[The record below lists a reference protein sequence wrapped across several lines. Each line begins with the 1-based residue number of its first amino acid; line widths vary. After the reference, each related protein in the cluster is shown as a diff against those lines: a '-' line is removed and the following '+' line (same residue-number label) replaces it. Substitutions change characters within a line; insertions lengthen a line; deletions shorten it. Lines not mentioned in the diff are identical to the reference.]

1 MDHSS
6 LSPLLTHLAALR
18 RRALGLTICSAL
30 ALGLAAGLMSVLLW
44 VLLEALFFLSPPWRT
59 GLGLLALLSTGGML
73 AFALR
78 RHLPVLLSQHRFA
91 LFVERRC
98 PPLQQRL
105 ISALELSDA
114 DSAQHSPALL
124 AAVRE
129 RAAELLRAANPAQI
143 LDRRPLYAYL
153 RLLGGAAAVVLFC
166 GALFGDD
173 LAQAAQRCAHPLTAY
188 ERPPRTLITVR
199 PGNLEIIKGEDAT
212 LQVHFAGDKPR
223 RARIV
228 RRASAEA
235 PYQIEELVV
244 DRADS
249 VTYTFPQV
257 QQSFRYAIAVGD
269 DRSPEYEVRVIDPP
283 AVKRLRLHY
292 QYPAY
297 SRLPDRIEEE
307 GGDIQGLPGTRVAL
321 EVTANKPLSKAALV
335 LDDTLSLAAQLD
347 GATARIALQI
357 ERPGAYHIDLVDRK
371 GATNRDPIRY
381 AIQMREDQKPVVAI
395 TDPGRDSDLPESL
408 KVLLKAEASDDFSVE
423 EIALVY
429 RVNNGSEQRRA
440 LPINPQ
446 REVLVSH
453 IWDLSAAN
461 LQLSS
466 GRSLLPEDRIYYHLE
481 ALDNNQVAGP
491 QKGQSR
497 QYVLRFPS
505 LYELYSETDQA
516 QEEQLSSLEELAAE
530 GQAHQEYIERV
541 RRELLK
547 SEELSWEQKKELES
561 TLAAEAERAR
571 AVEELAAELEKTIDS
586 MQDEGTGS
594 EELLDKLNHI
604 RELMGDI
611 ATPEMQQALA
621 DLQKAAT
628 DPDPRILAEALKRF
642 NEDQQAF
649 QQRLDRTIAL
659 LEQVRTEQQLRAI
672 VEQAAELARRQSQIN
687 RELADGQ
694 SGLRQQLQEGS
705 LQRDTERLAEQLQEL
720 SDSTAEQN
728 PALSEQLA
736 HRAED
741 IETKALSERMR
752 QMVRQ
757 MRAKSPGEAQQTGQA
772 LAADLDALA
781 EDLQQMQDEYLAAE
795 KDQLSR
801 ELRRAM
807 RDLVQL
813 SQRQESL
820 FTDARA
826 QDGSTTRL
834 SGSAELTVEA
844 SPKSERTEVQ
854 FALMQGTSQVVERIA
869 AVGRRTLALT
879 PNLSATIGYALR
891 EMHDAA
897 QRLGQRDVQGAHHF
911 QRKAMRYLNE
921 TALLLRE
928 SLDNL
933 AKAQTPSAFAE
944 AMQQLLGLSEQQSH
958 LNQASEQAMGQMPGP
973 SLQQQIA
980 RLSAQQQ
987 GLMQALD
994 EISRSLRGY
1003 RGAQQRVQAIQDEM
1017 RDVLADLQRGRLTQ
1031 RTRQNQE
1038 RIYQRMLDA
1047 SRSIHSRGFDEKRRS
1062 ITATDQP
1069 YTGPTALPADRG
1081 QTPNLWREA
1090 LRQALA
1096 GPYPEEYRALLRRYY
1111 DQIYQDLQTREAP

>member
-1 MDHSS
+1 
-6 LSPLLTHLAALR
+6 
-18 RRALGLTICSAL
+18 
-30 ALGLAAGLMSVLLW
+30 MSVLLW
-44 VLLEALFFLSPPWRT
+44 VLLEALLFLSPPWRT
-59 GLGLLALLSTGGML
+59 GLGILALLATGGVL
-73 AFALR
+73 ALALR

-105 ISALELSDA
+105 ISALELSGT
-114 DSAQHSPALL
+114 DSSLHSPSLL
-124 AAVRE
+124 AAASE
-129 RAAELLRAANPAQI
+129 RATALLRAANPAQI

-153 RLLGGAAAVVLFC
+153 RLLGGATAVALLC

-173 LAQAAQRCAHPLTAY
+173 LTQAAQRCAHPLTAY
-188 ERPPRTLITVR
+188 ERPPRTLITVQ
-199 PGNLEIIKGEDAT
+199 PGNLEVIKGDDAT

-223 RARIV
+223 RARIE
-228 RRASAEA
+228 RRPSAEV
-235 PYQIEELVV
+235 PYQSEELVV

-257 QQSFRYAIAVGD
+257 QRSFRYVIAVGD

-297 SRLPDRIEEE
+297 SQLPDRIEEE

-321 EVTANKPLSKAALV
+321 EIAASQPLSKAALV
-335 LDDTLSLAAQLD
+335 RDDTLSIAAQLD
-347 GATARIALQI
+347 GATARVAFQI
-357 ERPGAYHIDLVDRK
+357 DRPGAYHIALVDRK

-381 AIQMREDQKPVVAI
+381 AIQVREDQKPVVAI

-429 RVNNGSEQRRA
+429 RVNNSPEQRRA
-440 LPINPQ
+440 LPINPSAELRSKPQ

-453 IWDLSAAN
+453 IWDLSAAD
-461 LQLSS
+461 
-466 GRSLLPEDRIYYHLE
+466 LLPEDRIYYHLE

-505 LYELYSETDQA
+505 LYELYSEADQA

-594 EELLDKLNHI
+594 EELLDKLDHI

-621 DLQKAAT
+621 DLQKAASN
-628 DPDPRILAEALKRF
+628 PDPQALADALKRF

-687 RELADGQ
+687 RELAAGQ

-720 SDSTAEQN
+720 STSTAEQN

-741 IETKALSERMR
+741 VEHKALAERMR

-757 MRAKSPGEAQQTGQA
+757 MRAKSPGAAQQTGQA

-781 EDLQQMQDEYLAAE
+781 EDLQQMQDEYLAGE

-813 SQRQESL
+813 SQRQEGL
-820 FTDARA
+820 FADARA
-826 QDGSTTRL
+826 QD
-834 SGSAELTVEA
+834 
-844 SPKSERTEVQ
+844 Q
-854 FALMQGTSQVVERIA
+854 FALMQGTSHVVERIA
-869 AVGRRTLALT
+869 TVGRRTLALA
-879 PNLSATIGYALR
+879 PDLSATVGYALR
-891 EMHDAA
+891 DMHDAA
-897 QRLGQRDVQGAHHF
+897 QRLGQRDVQGARHP

-921 TALLLRE
+921 TVLLLRE

-933 AKAQTPSAFAE
+933 DKAQTPSAFAE
-944 AMQQLLGLSEQQSH
+944 AMQQLLGLSEQQSQ
-958 LNQASEQAMGQMPGP
+958 LNQASEQAMGQMPG
-973 SLQQQIA
+973 SGLQQQIS

-994 EISRSLRGY
+994 EISRSLRGH
-1003 RGAQQRVQAIQDEM
+1003 RGAQQRVQAIRDEM

-1069 YTGPTALPADRG
+1069 YAGPTTVPTDRG
-1081 QTPNLWREA
+1081 QTPDLWREA

>member
-1 MDHSS
+1 M
-6 LSPLLTHLAALR
+6 
-18 RRALGLTICSAL
+18 
-30 ALGLAAGLMSVLLW
+30 
-44 VLLEALFFLSPPWRT
+44 
-59 GLGLLALLSTGGML
+59 
-73 AFALR
+73 
-78 RHLPVLLSQHRFA
+78 
-91 LFVERRC
+91 
-98 PPLQQRL
+98 
-105 ISALELSDA
+105 
-114 DSAQHSPALL
+114 
-124 AAVRE
+124 
-129 RAAELLRAANPAQI
+129 RAANPAQI

-153 RLLGGAAAVVLFC
+153 RLLGGAVAIALLC

-188 ERPPRTLITVR
+188 ERPPRTLITVQ
-199 PGNLEIIKGEDAT
+199 PGDLEVIKGDDAT

-223 RARIV
+223 RARIE
-228 RRASAEA
+228 RRPSAEA
-235 PYQIEELVV
+235 PYQTEELVV

-257 QQSFRYAIAVGD
+257 QRSFRYAIAVGD

-297 SRLPDRIEEE
+297 SQLPDRIEEE

-321 EVTANKPLSKAALV
+321 EIAANKPLSKATLV
-335 LDDTLSLAAQLD
+335 LDDTLSIAARLD
-347 GATARIALQI
+347 GATARVAFQI
-357 ERPGAYHIDLVDRK
+357 ERTGAYHIALVDRK

-381 AIQMREDQKPVVAI
+381 AIQVREDQKPVVALV
-395 TDPGRDSDLPESL
+395 DPGRDSDLPESL

-429 RVNNGSEQRRA
+429 RVNNGSEQRLA
-440 LPINPQ
+440 LPITPQ
-446 REVLVSH
+446 REVLISH

-461 LQLSS
+461 
-466 GRSLLPEDRIYYHLE
+466 LLPEDRIYYHLE

-505 LYELYSETDQA
+505 LYELYSEADQA
-516 QEEQLSSLEELAAE
+516 QEEQLSSLDELAAE

-594 EELLDKLNHI
+594 EELLDKLDHI

-621 DLQKAAT
+621 DLQKAAS
-628 DPDPRILAEALKRF
+628 DPDPRVLAEALKRF

-720 SDSTAEQN
+720 SESTAEQN

-741 IETKALSERMR
+741 VERKALAERMR

-757 MRAKSPGEAQQTGQA
+757 MRAKSPGAAQQSGQA

-820 FTDARA
+820 VCRRPRPRPICAHARY
-826 QDGSTTRL
+826 Q
-834 SGSAELTVEA
+834 
-844 SPKSERTEVQ
+844 P
-854 FALMQGTSQVVERIA
+854 
-869 AVGRRTLALT
+869 RR
-879 PNLSATIGYALR
+879 
-891 EMHDAA
+891 
-897 QRLGQRDVQGAHHF
+897 GAHCCRGPAHF
-911 QRKAMRYLNE
+911 GPRSRFARNRRLRSARYA
-921 TALLLRE
+921 TRSPAPRPARRARSAPFPAQGHAL
-928 SLDNL
+928 S
-933 AKAQTPSAFAE
+933 Q
-944 AMQQLLGLSEQQSH
+944 
-958 LNQASEQAMGQMPGP
+958 
-973 SLQQQIA
+973 
-980 RLSAQQQ
+980 
-987 GLMQALD
+987 
-994 EISRSLRGY
+994 
-1003 RGAQQRVQAIQDEM
+1003 
-1017 RDVLADLQRGRLTQ
+1017 
-1031 RTRQNQE
+1031 
-1038 RIYQRMLDA
+1038 
-1047 SRSIHSRGFDEKRRS
+1047 
-1062 ITATDQP
+1062 
-1069 YTGPTALPADRG
+1069 
-1081 QTPNLWREA
+1081 
-1090 LRQALA
+1090 
-1096 GPYPEEYRALLRRYY
+1096 
-1111 DQIYQDLQTREAP
+1111 

>member
-18 RRALGLTICSAL
+18 RRALGLTIFSAL
-30 ALGLAAGLMSVLLW
+30 ALGLAASLMSVLLW

-59 GLGLLALLSTGGML
+59 GLGILALLATGGAL
-73 AFALR
+73 AFALK

-105 ISALELSDA
+105 ISALELSDT
-114 DSAQHSPALL
+114 DPSLHSPALL
-124 AAVRE
+124 AAASE
-129 RAAELLRAANPAQI
+129 RAAALLRAANPAQI
-143 LDRRPLYAYL
+143 LDRQPLYAYL
-153 RLLGGAAAVVLFC
+153 RLLGSATAVVLLC
-166 GALFGDD
+166 GALFGND

-244 DRADS
+244 NRADS

-257 QQSFRYAIAVGD
+257 QRSFHYAIAVGD

-297 SRLPDRIEEE
+297 SQLPDRIEEE
-307 GGDIQGLPGTRVAL
+307 SGDIQGLPGTRVAF
-321 EVTANKPLSKAALV
+321 EITANKPLSKAALV

-357 ERPGAYHIDLVDRK
+357 ERTGAYHIDLVDRK

-381 AIQMREDQKPVVAI
+381 AIQVREDQKPVVAI
-395 TDPGRDSDLPESL
+395 TDPGRDSDLPEAL

-429 RVNNGSEQRRA
+429 RVNNSPEQRQV
-440 LPINPQ
+440 LSINPQ
-446 REVLVSH
+446 REVLVSY

-461 LQLSS
+461 
-466 GRSLLPEDRIYYHLE
+466 LLPEDRIYYHLE

-505 LYELYSETDQA
+505 LYELYAEADQA

-594 EELLDKLNHI
+594 EELLDKLDHI

-621 DLQKAAT
+621 ELQKAAT
-628 DPDPRILAEALKRF
+628 NPDPQALADALKRF

-659 LEQVRTEQQLRAI
+659 LKQVRTEQQLRAI

-728 PALSEQLA
+728 TALSEQLA

-741 IETKALSERMR
+741 VENKALSERMR

-757 MRAKSPGEAQQTGQA
+757 MRAKSPGAAQQTGQA

-820 FTDARA
+820 FGNARA
-826 QDGSTTRL
+826 QDQ
-834 SGSAELTVEA
+834 V
-844 SPKSERTEVQ
+844 
-854 FALMQGTSQVVERIA
+854 ALMQGTSQVVERIA
-869 AVGRRTLALT
+869 AVGRRTLALA

-897 QRLGQRDVQGAHHF
+897 QRLGQRDVQGARHP

-921 TALLLRE
+921 TVLLLRE

-944 AMQQLLGLSEQQSH
+944 AMQQLLGLSEQQSQ

-994 EISRSLRGY
+994 EISRSLRGH

-1017 RDVLADLQRGRLTQ
+1017 RDVLADLQRGRLNQ

-1069 YTGPTALPADRG
+1069 YAGPTALPTDRG
-1081 QTPNLWREA
+1081 QTPDLWREA

-1111 DQIYQDLQTREAP
+1111 DQIYQDLQAREAP

>member
-1 MDHSS
+1 MDHTSLSS
-6 LSPLLTHLAALR
+6 LLAHLHTLR
-18 RRALGLTICSAL
+18 RRAVLLTGCAAL
-30 ALGLAAGLMSVLLW
+30 ALALATGLGLALLW
-44 VLLEALFFLSPPWRT
+44 VLLEALFFLAPPWRT
-59 GLGLLALLSTGGML
+59 GLGILALVGTGSAL
-73 AFALR
+73 AFFLR
-78 RHLPVLLSQHRFA
+78 RHLPMLLSPHRFA
-91 LFVERRC
+91 LFVERHC
-98 PPLQQRL
+98 PPLKQRL

-114 DSAQHSPALL
+114 DPTLHSPALL
-124 AAVRE
+124 ATSIE
-129 RAAELLRAANPAQI
+129 RAAALLRSANPAQI
-143 LDRRPLYAYL
+143 LDRRPLYAQL
-153 RLLGGAAAVVLFC
+153 RLLGGAVAVVLLC
-166 GALFGDD
+166 GILWSDD
-173 LAQAAQRCAHPLTAY
+173 LAQAAQRCAHPLTEY
-188 ERPPRTLITVR
+188 ERPPRTLITVQ
-199 PGNLEIIKGEDAT
+199 PGNLEVIKGDDAT
-212 LQVHFAGDKPR
+212 LHVHFAGDKPR

-228 RRASAEA
+228 RRASTEA
-235 PYQIEELVV
+235 PYQTEELIV

-257 QQSFRYAIAVGD
+257 QRSFRYAIAVGD

-283 AVKRLRLHY
+283 AVQRLRLHY

-297 SRLPDRIEEE
+297 SQLADHIEEE
-307 GGDIQGLPGTRVAL
+307 GGDIQALPGTRVAL
-321 EVTANKPLSKAALV
+321 EIAANKPLSKATLV
-335 LDDTLSLAAQLD
+335 LDDTLSGPAQLD
-347 GATARIALQI
+347 GATARVAFQI
-357 ERPGAYHIDLVDRK
+357 ERPGAYHIALVDRK

-381 AIQMREDQKPVVAI
+381 AIQVRQDQKPEVVI

-408 KVLLKAEASDDFSVE
+408 KLLLKAEASDDFSVE

-429 RVNNGSEQRRA
+429 RVNNGPEQRRA
-440 LPINPQ
+440 LPITPQ

-453 IWDLSAAN
+453 IWDLSAA
-461 LQLSS
+461 
-466 GRSLLPEDRIYYHLE
+466 SLLPEDRIYYHLE

-491 QKGQSR
+491 QTGQSR

-505 LYELYSETDQA
+505 LYELYSEADQA

-561 TLAAEAERAR
+561 TLEAEAERAR

-621 DLQKAAT
+621 ELQKAANN
-628 DPDPRILAEALKRF
+628 PDPRVLAEALKRF

-659 LEQVRTEQQLRAI
+659 LQQVRTEQQLRAI

-687 RELADGQ
+687 RELAQGQ
-694 SGLRQQLQEGS
+694 SGLRQQLQEGN

-720 SDSTAEQN
+720 SASTAEQN

-736 HRAED
+736 HHAED
-741 IETKALSERMR
+741 VERKTLAERMR

-757 MRAKSPGEAQQTGQA
+757 MRSQSPSSAQQTGQA

-781 EDLQQMQDEYLAAE
+781 EDLQQLQDEYFARE

-813 SQRQESL
+813 SQRQENL
-820 FTDARA
+820 FADARA
-826 QDGSTTRL
+826 QDGS
-834 SGSAELTVEA
+834 
-844 SPKSERTEVQ
+844 PKSEPAGVQ
-854 FALMQGTSQVVERIA
+854 FALMQGTSHVVERIA
-869 AVGRRTLALT
+869 AVGRRTLALA
-879 PNLSATIGYALR
+879 PALSTTIGYALR
-891 EMHDAA
+891 EMEHAA
-897 QRLGQRDVQGAHHF
+897 QRLGQRDAHGARHP
-911 QRKAMRYLNE
+911 QRESMRYLNE
-921 TALLLRE
+921 TVLLLRE

-944 AMQQLLGLSEQQSH
+944 AMQQLLGLSEQQSQ
-958 LNQASEQAMGQMPGP
+958 LNQASEQALGQMPGP
-973 SLQQQIA
+973 GLQQQIA
-980 RLSAQQQ
+980 RLSTQQQ
-987 GLMQALD
+987 GLMRALD
-994 EISRSLRGY
+994 EIARSLRGH
-1003 RGAQQRVQAIQDEM
+1003 RGAQQRVRAIEEEM
-1017 RDVLADLQRGRLTQ
+1017 RDVLADLQRGRLNQ

-1047 SRSIHSRGFDEKRRS
+1047 SRSIHSRGFEEKRRS

-1069 YTGPTALPADRG
+1069 YAGPAALPADRG
-1081 QTPNLWREA
+1081 QTSDLWREA

-1096 GPYPEEYRALLRRYY
+1096 GPYPEEYRALLRHYY
-1111 DQIYQDLQTREAP
+1111 DQIYQDLQEREAP

>member
-1 MDHSS
+1 MTTP
-6 LSPLLTHLAALR
+6 PLQSILAPLTVLR
-18 RRALGLTICSAL
+18 RRALAF
-30 ALGLAAGLMSVLLW
+30 ALGSGVALCLAAGLSLGLLW
-44 VLLEALFFLSPPWRT
+44 VLLEALFFFSPPWRT
-59 GLGLLALLSTGGML
+59 GLGLTAFGGTCGVL

-98 PPLQQRL
+98 TPLQQQL

-124 AAVRE
+124 AAASE
-129 RAAELLRAANPAQI
+129 RAAALLRATNPSQI

-153 RLLGGAAAVVLFC
+153 RLLGGSAAVALLC
-166 GALFGDD
+166 GALLGDD
-173 LAQAAQRCAHPLTAY
+173 LTQAVYRCAHPLTAY
-188 ERPPRTLITVR
+188 ERPPRTLITVQ
-199 PGNLEIIKGEDAT
+199 PGDLEVIKGDDAT

-235 PYQIEELVV
+235 PYQSEELVI

-249 VTYTFPQV
+249 VAYTFPQV
-257 QQSFRYAIAVGD
+257 QRSFRYAIAAGD
-269 DRSPEYEVRVIDPP
+269 DRSPEYEVLVIDPP
-283 AVKRLRLHY
+283 AVKHLRLHY

-297 SRLPDRIEEE
+297 SQLPARIDLE
-307 GGDIQGLPGTRVAL
+307 GGDIEGLPGTHVAL
-321 EVTANKPLSKAALV
+321 EIAANKPLSKATLV
-335 LDDTLSLAAQLD
+335 LDDTLATSAQLD
-347 GATARIALQI
+347 GASARVAFQI
-357 ERPGAYHIDLVDRK
+357 ERPGAYHIALVDRK

-381 AIQMREDQKPVVAI
+381 AIQVREDQKPVVTI
-395 TDPGRDSDLPESL
+395 VDPGRDSDLPESL

-429 RVNNGSEQRRA
+429 RVNSGPEQHRA

-453 IWDLSAAN
+453 IWDLSATN

-505 LYELYSETDQA
+505 LHELYSEADQA

-547 SEELSWEQKKELES
+547 SEELSWEQKKELEA

-571 AVEELAAELEKTIDS
+571 AVEELAAELEKSIDS
-586 MQDEGTGS
+586 MQAEDTGA

-621 DLQKAAT
+621 DLQKAASN
-628 DPDPRILAEALKRF
+628 PDPQALADALKRF

-705 LQRDTERLAEQLQEL
+705 LQRDTERLAEQLQDL
-720 SDSTAEQN
+720 SESTAEQN

-741 IETKALSERMR
+741 IERKALAERMR
-752 QMVRQ
+752 QMVNQ
-757 MRAKSPGEAQQTGQA
+757 IRAKSPSAAQQSGQA
-772 LAADLDALA
+772 LAADLDSLA
-781 EDLQQMQDEYLAAE
+781 EGLQQLQDEYLSEE

-807 RDLVQL
+807 RDLIQL

-820 FTDARA
+820 FADTRA
-826 QDGSTTRL
+826 QD
-834 SGSAELTVEA
+834 
-844 SPKSERTEVQ
+844 Q

-869 AVGRRTLALT
+869 TVGRRTLALA
-879 PNLSATIGYALR
+879 PDLSATVGYALR
-891 EMHDAA
+891 DMQHAA

-921 TALLLRE
+921 TVLLLRE

-944 AMQQLLGLSEQQSH
+944 AMQQLLGLSEQQNQ
-958 LNQASEQAMGQMPGP
+958 LNQASEQVMGQTP
-973 SLQQQIA
+973 SPALQGQIA
-980 RLSAQQQ
+980 RLSSQQQ
-987 GLMQALD
+987 GLMQTLD
-994 EISRSLRGY
+994 EIARSLRGH
-1003 RGAQQRVQAIQDEM
+1003 RGAQQRVQAIEDEV
-1017 RDVLADLQRGRLTQ
+1017 RDVLADLQRGRLTR

-1062 ITATDQP
+1062 IAATDQP
-1069 YTGPTALPADRG
+1069 YAGPTALPTGRG
-1081 QTPNLWREA
+1081 QTPDLWREA

-1096 GPYPEEYRALLRRYY
+1096 GPYPEEYRALLRHYY
-1111 DQIYQDLQTREAP
+1111 DQIYQDLQAHEAP

>member
-6 LSPLLTHLAALR
+6 LPPLLTPLAALR

-30 ALGLAAGLMSVLLW
+30 ALGLAAGLVSVLLW
-44 VLLEALFFLSPPWRT
+44 VLLEALFFFSPPWRT
-59 GLGLLALLSTGGML
+59 GLGILALLGSGGAL

-78 RHLPVLLSQHRFA
+78 RYLPVILSQHRFA

-114 DSAQHSPALL
+114 DPTLHSPALL
-124 AAVRE
+124 AAAGE
-129 RAAELLRAANPAQI
+129 RAAALLRAADPSQV
-143 LDRRPLYAYL
+143 LDRGPLRTYL
-153 RLLGGAAAVVLFC
+153 RLLGGTVALVLLC
-166 GALFGDD
+166 SALFGDEF
-173 LAQAAQRCAHPLTAY
+173 AQAAQRCAHPLTAY
-188 ERPPRTLITVR
+188 ERPPRTLITVQ
-199 PGNLEIIKGEDAT
+199 PGDLEIVKGEDAT
-212 LQVHFAGDKPR
+212 LQVHFAGHKPR

-228 RRASAEA
+228 RRPSAAA

-249 VTYTFPQV
+249 VAYTFPQV
-257 QQSFRYAIAVGD
+257 QRSFRYAIAAGD

-283 AVKRLRLHY
+283 AVKHLRLHY
-292 QYPAY
+292 QHPAY
-297 SRLPDRIEEE
+297 SQLPDRIEEE
-307 GGDIQGLPGTRVAL
+307 GGDIQGLPGTRVTL
-321 EVTANKPLSKAALV
+321 EIAASKPLSKATLV
-335 LDDTLSLAAQLD
+335 LDDTLSLSAQLD
-347 GATARIALQI
+347 GATARVSFQI
-357 ERPGAYHIDLVDRK
+357 ERPGAYHIALVDRK
-371 GATNRDPIRY
+371 GAQNSDPIRY
-381 AIQMREDQKPVVAI
+381 AIQVREDHKPEVAI
-395 TDPGRDSDLPESL
+395 VDPGRDSDLPESL
-408 KVLLKAEASDDFSVE
+408 KMLLKAEASDDFSVE

-429 RVNNGSEQRRA
+429 RVNSGPEQRRA
-440 LPINPQ
+440 LPISPQ
-446 REVLVSH
+446 REVFLSH
-453 IWDLSAAN
+453 IWDLSSAN
-461 LQLSS
+461 
-466 GRSLLPEDRIYYHLE
+466 LLPEDRIYYHLE
-481 ALDNNQVAGP
+481 ALDNNQVSGP

-497 QYVLRFPS
+497 QYALRFPS
-505 LYELYSETDQA
+505 LYELYSEADQA
-516 QEEQLSSLEELAAE
+516 QGEQLSFLEEIATQ

-547 SEELSWEQKKELES
+547 SEELSWEQKKELEA

-586 MQDEGTGS
+586 MKAEGTGS
-594 EELLDKLNHI
+594 EELLDKLDHI

-611 ATPEMQQALA
+611 ATPEIQQALA
-621 DLQKAAT
+621 DLQKAASN
-628 DPDPRILAEALKRF
+628 PDPQALADALKRF

-687 RELADGQ
+687 RELTDGQ
-694 SGLRQQLQEGS
+694 SGLRQQLQEAS

-720 SDSTAEQN
+720 SASTAEQN
-728 PALSEQLA
+728 PALAEQLA

-741 IETKALSERMR
+741 LEGKALSERMR

-757 MRAKSPGEAQQTGQA
+757 MRAKSQGAAQQTGQA
-772 LAADLDALA
+772 LAADLDSLA
-781 EDLQQMQDEYLAAE
+781 EDLQQLQDEYLAAE

-820 FTDARA
+820 FADARA
-826 QDGSTTRL
+826 QD
-834 SGSAELTVEA
+834 
-844 SPKSERTEVQ
+844 Q
-854 FALMQGTSQVVERIA
+854 FALLQGTSQVVERIA
-869 AVGRRTLALT
+869 AVGQRTLALA
-879 PNLSATIGYALR
+879 PDLSATIGYALR
-891 EMHDAA
+891 HMHDAA
-897 QRLGQRDVQGAHHF
+897 QRLGQRDAQGALNP

-921 TALLLRE
+921 TVLLLRE

-944 AMQQLLGLSEQQSH
+944 AMQQLLGLSEQQSQ
-958 LNQASEQAMGQMPGP
+958 LNQASEQAMGQMPGAG
-973 SLQQQIA
+973 LQQQIA

-994 EISRSLRGY
+994 EISRSLRGH
-1003 RGAQQRVQAIQDEM
+1003 RGAQQRVQAIQEEM
-1017 RDVLADLQRGRLTQ
+1017 RDVLADLQRGRLNQRTQ
-1031 RTRQNQE
+1031 RNQE

-1069 YTGPTALPADRG
+1069 YAGPTALPADRE
-1081 QTPNLWREA
+1081 QTPDLWREA

-1096 GPYPEEYRALLRRYY
+1096 GPYPEEYRTLLRRYY
-1111 DQIYQDLQTREAP
+1111 DQIYQDLQEREVP

>member
-1 MDHSS
+1 MDHSP
-6 LSPLLTHLAALR
+6 LPPLLAHLAALR
-18 RRALGLTICSAL
+18 RHALGLTLCSAL
-30 ALGLAAGLMSVLLW
+30 ALCLAAGLGLGLLW

-59 GLGLLALLSTGGML
+59 GLGVLALLGSGGAL

-105 ISALELSDA
+105 ISTLELSDA
-114 DSAQHSPALL
+114 DPTLHSPALL
-124 AAVRE
+124 AAAGE
-129 RAAELLRAANPAQI
+129 RAAALLRTADPSQV
-143 LDRRPLYAYL
+143 LDRGPLRTYL
-153 RLLGGAAAVVLFC
+153 RLLGGTVALALLC
-166 GALFGDD
+166 GALFGDE
-173 LAQAAQRCAHPLTAY
+173 LAQAAQRCAHPFTTY
-188 ERPPRTLITVR
+188 ERPPRTLITVQ
-199 PGNLEIIKGEDAT
+199 PGDLEIVKGEDAT
-212 LQVHFAGDKPR
+212 LQVHFAGHKPR

-228 RRASAEA
+228 RRPSAEA

-249 VTYTFPQV
+249 VAYTFPQV
-257 QQSFRYAIAVGD
+257 QRSFRYAIAAGD

-283 AVKRLRLHY
+283 AVKHLRLHY

-297 SRLPDRIEEE
+297 SQLPDRIEEE

-321 EVTANKPLSKAALV
+321 EIAASKPLSKATLV
-335 LDDTLSLAAQLD
+335 LDDTLSLSAQLD
-347 GATARIALQI
+347 GATARVSFQI
-357 ERPGAYHIDLVDRK
+357 ERTGAYHIALVDRK
-371 GATNRDPIRY
+371 GAQNSDPIRY
-381 AIQMREDQKPVVAI
+381 AIQVREDHKPEVAI
-395 TDPGRDSDLPESL
+395 VDPGRDSDLPESL

-429 RVNNGSEQRRA
+429 RVNSGPEQRRA
-440 LPINPQ
+440 LPISPQ
-446 REVLVSH
+446 REVFLSH
-453 IWDLSAAN
+453 IWDLSSAN
-461 LQLSS
+461 
-466 GRSLLPEDRIYYHLE
+466 LLPEDRIYYHLE
-481 ALDNNQVAGP
+481 ALDNNQVSGP
-491 QKGQSR
+491 QRGQSR
-497 QYVLRFPS
+497 QYALRFPS
-505 LYELYSETDQA
+505 LYELYSEADQA
-516 QEEQLSSLEELAAE
+516 QGEQLSSLEELATQ

-547 SEELSWEQKKELES
+547 SEELSWEQKKELEA
-561 TLAAEAERAR
+561 TLEAEAERAR

-586 MQDEGTGS
+586 MKAEGTGA
-594 EELLDKLNHI
+594 EELLDKLDHI

-611 ATPEMQQALA
+611 ATPEIQQALA
-621 DLQKAAT
+621 DLQKAASN
-628 DPDPRILAEALKRF
+628 PDPQALADALKRF

-694 SGLRQQLQEGS
+694 SGLRQQLQEAS

-720 SDSTAEQN
+720 SASTAEQN
-728 PALSEQLA
+728 PALAEQLA

-741 IETKALSERMR
+741 IESKTLSERMR

-757 MRAKSPGEAQQTGQA
+757 MRAKSQGAAQQTGQA
-772 LAADLDALA
+772 LAADLDSLA
-781 EDLQQMQDEYLAAE
+781 EDLQQLQDEYLAAE

-820 FTDARA
+820 FADARA
-826 QDGSTTRL
+826 QD
-834 SGSAELTVEA
+834 
-844 SPKSERTEVQ
+844 Q
-854 FALMQGTSQVVERIA
+854 FALLQGTSQVVERIA
-869 AVGRRTLALT
+869 AVGQRTLALA
-879 PNLSATIGYALR
+879 PDLSATIGYALR
-891 EMHDAA
+891 HMHDAA
-897 QRLGQRDVQGAHHF
+897 QRLGQRDAQGALNP

-921 TALLLRE
+921 TVLLLRE

-944 AMQQLLGLSEQQSH
+944 AMQQLLGLSEQQSQ
-958 LNQASEQAMGQMPGP
+958 LNQASEQAMGQMPGAG
-973 SLQQQIA
+973 LQQQIA

-994 EISRSLRGY
+994 EISRSLRGH
-1003 RGAQQRVQAIQDEM
+1003 RGAQQRVQAIQEEM
-1017 RDVLADLQRGRLTQ
+1017 RDVLADLQRGRLNQ

-1069 YTGPTALPADRG
+1069 YAGPTALPADRE
-1081 QTPNLWREA
+1081 QTPDLWREA

-1111 DQIYQDLQTREAP
+1111 DQIYQDLQEREVP

>member
-1 MDHSS
+1 
-6 LSPLLTHLAALR
+6 
-18 RRALGLTICSAL
+18 
-30 ALGLAAGLMSVLLW
+30 MSVLLW

-59 GLGLLALLSTGGML
+59 GLGILALLATGGVL
-73 AFALR
+73 AFALK

-114 DSAQHSPALL
+114 DSTRHSPALL
-124 AAVRE
+124 TAASE
-129 RAAELLRAANPAQI
+129 RAVALLRVANPAQI

-153 RLLGGAAAVVLFC
+153 RLLGGAVAIALLC

-188 ERPPRTLITVR
+188 ERPPRTLITVQ
-199 PGNLEIIKGEDAT
+199 PGDLEVIKGDDAT

-223 RARIV
+223 RARIE
-228 RRASAEA
+228 RRPSAEA
-235 PYQIEELVV
+235 PYQTEELVV

-249 VTYTFPQV
+249 VAYTFPQV
-257 QQSFRYAIAVGD
+257 QRSFRYAIAVGD

-297 SRLPDRIEEE
+297 SQLPDRIEEE

-321 EVTANKPLSKAALV
+321 EIAANKPLSKATLV
-335 LDDTLSLAAQLD
+335 LDDTLSIAARLD
-347 GATARIALQI
+347 GATARVAFQI
-357 ERPGAYHIDLVDRK
+357 ERTGAYHIALVDRK

-381 AIQMREDQKPVVAI
+381 AIQVREDQKPVVAI
-395 TDPGRDSDLPESL
+395 VDPGRDSDLPESL

-440 LPINPQ
+440 LPISPSAELRSKSQ
-446 REVLVSH
+446 REVLISH

-461 LQLSS
+461 
-466 GRSLLPEDRIYYHLE
+466 LLPEDRIYYHLE

-505 LYELYSETDQA
+505 LYELYSEADQA
-516 QEEQLSSLEELAAE
+516 QEEQLSSLDELAAE

-594 EELLDKLNHI
+594 EELLDKLDHI

-621 DLQKAAT
+621 DLQKAAS
-628 DPDPRILAEALKRF
+628 DPDPRVLAEALKRF

-705 LQRDTERLAEQLQEL
+705 LQRDTERLAEQLQDL

-741 IETKALSERMR
+741 VERKALAERMR

-757 MRAKSPGEAQQTGQA
+757 MRAKSPGAAQQSGQA

-781 EDLQQMQDEYLAAE
+781 EDLQQMQDEYLTGE

-820 FTDARA
+820 FADARA
-826 QDGSTTRL
+826 QD
-834 SGSAELTVEA
+834 
-844 SPKSERTEVQ
+844 Q

-869 AVGRRTLALT
+869 AVGRRTLALA
-879 PNLSATIGYALR
+879 PDLRATVGYALR
-891 EMHDAA
+891 DMQHAA
-897 QRLGQRDVQGAHHF
+897 QRLGQRDVQGARHF

-921 TALLLRE
+921 TVLLLRE

-944 AMQQLLGLSEQQSH
+944 AMQQLLGLSEQQSQ
-958 LNQASEQAMGQMPGP
+958 LNQSSEQAMGQMPGP

-980 RLSAQQQ
+980 RLSAQQR

-994 EISRSLRGY
+994 EVARSLRGH

-1069 YTGPTALPADRG
+1069 YAGPTTLTADRE
-1081 QTPNLWREA
+1081 QTPDLWREA

-1111 DQIYQDLQTREAP
+1111 DQIYQDLQVREAP

>member
-1 MDHSS
+1 MDHTS
-6 LSPLLTHLAALR
+6 LPSLLAHLR
-18 RRALGLTICSAL
+18 RRAGLLTACAAL
-30 ALGLAAGLMSVLLW
+30 VLALAAGVGLALLW

-59 GLGLLALLSTGGML
+59 GLGVLIVVGAFSALAL
-73 AFALR
+73 FLR
-78 RHLPVLLSQHRFA
+78 RHLPVLLSPHRFA

-105 ISALELSDA
+105 ISALELADA
-114 DSAQHSPALL
+114 DPTLHSPALL
-124 AAVRE
+124 AAATNQAV
-129 RAAELLRAANPAQI
+129 ALLRAANPAQI
-143 LDRRPLYAYL
+143 LDRRPLYAQL
-153 RLLGGAAAVVLFC
+153 RLLGGVVAVVLLC
-166 GALFGDD
+166 GALWSDD
-173 LAQAAQRCAHPLTAY
+173 LAQAAYRCAHPLTEY
-188 ERPPRTLITVR
+188 ERPPRTLITVQ
-199 PGNLEIIKGEDAT
+199 PGDLEVIKGDDAT

-235 PYQIEELVV
+235 PYQVEELVV

-249 VTYTFPQV
+249 VSYTFPQV
-257 QQSFRYAIAVGD
+257 QRSFRYAIAVGD

-283 AVKRLRLHY
+283 AVTRLRLHY

-297 SRLPDRIEEE
+297 SQLPDRIEEE
-307 GGDIQGLPGTRVAL
+307 GGDIEGLPGTRVAL
-321 EVTANKPLSKAALV
+321 EIAANKPLSKATLV
-335 LDDTLSLAAQLD
+335 LDDTLSLPAQLD
-347 GATARIALQI
+347 GATARVAFPI
-357 ERPGAYHIDLVDRK
+357 ERPGAYHIALVDRK

-381 AIQMREDQKPVVAI
+381 AIQVRQDQKPEVAI
-395 TDPGRDSDLPESL
+395 VDPGRDSDLPESL

-423 EIALVY
+423 EVALVY
-429 RVNNGSEQRRA
+429 RVNNGPEQRRA
-440 LPINPQ
+440 LPISPQ

-453 IWDLSAAN
+453 IWDLSAA
-461 LQLSS
+461 
-466 GRSLLPEDRIYYHLE
+466 SLLPEDRIYYHLE

-491 QKGQSR
+491 QTGQSR

-516 QEEQLSSLEELAAE
+516 QEEQLSSLEEVAAE

-561 TLAAEAERAR
+561 TLEAEAERAR

-594 EELLDKLNHI
+594 EDLLDKLEHI

-621 DLQKAAT
+621 ELQKAANN
-628 DPDPRILAEALKRF
+628 PDPRALAEALKRF
-642 NEDQQAF
+642 NQDQQAF

-659 LEQVRTEQQLRAI
+659 LQQVRTEQQLRAI

-687 RELADGQ
+687 RELAEGQ
-694 SGLRQQLQEGS
+694 SSLRQQLQEGS
-705 LQRDTERLAEQLQEL
+705 LQRDTERLAEQLEEL
-720 SDSTAEQN
+720 SASTAEQN
-728 PALSEQLA
+728 PALSDQLA

-741 IETKALSERMR
+741 IERKALAERMR

-757 MRAKSPGEAQQTGQA
+757 MRAKSPDAAQQTGQA
-772 LAADLDALA
+772 LAADLDSLA
-781 EDLQQMQDEYLAAE
+781 EDLQQLQDEYLAAE

-813 SQRQESL
+813 SQRQERL
-820 FTDARA
+820 FADALA
-826 QDGSTTRL
+826 PDGS
-834 SGSAELTVEA
+834 
-844 SPKSERTEVQ
+844 PQSERAAVQ
-854 FALMQGTSQVVERIA
+854 FALLQGTGQVVERIA
-869 AVGRRTLALT
+869 AVGRRTLALA
-879 PNLSATIGYALR
+879 PELSATVGYALR
-891 EMHDAA
+891 EMHHAA
-897 QRLGQRDVQGAHHF
+897 QRLGQRDARGAHNP
-911 QRKAMRYLNE
+911 QKKAMRYLNE
-921 TALLLRE
+921 TVLLLRE

-944 AMQQLLGLSEQQSH
+944 AMQQLLGLSEQQSQ

-973 SLQQQIA
+973 GQQQQIA
-980 RLSAQQQ
+980 RLSAQQR

-994 EISRSLRGY
+994 EIARSLRGH
-1003 RGAQQRVQAIQDEM
+1003 RGAQQRVRAIQEEM
-1017 RDVLADLQRGRLTQ
+1017 RDVLADLQRGRLNQ

-1047 SRSIHSRGFDEKRRS
+1047 SRSIHSRGFEEKRRS

-1069 YTGPTALPADRG
+1069 YAGPVAVPADRG
-1081 QTPNLWREA
+1081 QTPDLWREA

-1111 DQIYQDLQTREAP
+1111 DQIYQDLQEREAP

>member
-1 MDHSS
+1 MNSTPLPS
-6 LSPLLTHLAALR
+6 LLAHLAALR
-18 RRALGLTICSAL
+18 RRALGLTLCSTL
-30 ALGLAAGLMSVLLW
+30 TLGLAAGLLFALLW

-59 GLGLLALLSTGGML
+59 GLGLLALLGTGGVL

-78 RHLPVLLSQHRFA
+78 RHLPMLLSQHRFA

-105 ISALELSDA
+105 ISALELSNA
-114 DSAQHSPALL
+114 DPALHSPALL
-124 AAVRE
+124 AAASE
-129 RAAELLRAANPAQI
+129 RAAALLRTAAPAQI
-143 LDRRPLYAYL
+143 LDRAPLHTYL
-153 RLLGGAAAVVLFC
+153 RLLAGVAAVALLC
-166 GALFGDD
+166 GALFGND

-188 ERPPRTLITVR
+188 ERPPRTLIAVR
-199 PGNLEIIKGEDAT
+199 PGDLEVIKGEDAT
-212 LQVHFAGDKPR
+212 LQVHFAGHKPR

-228 RRASAEA
+228 RRSSPEA

-249 VTYTFPQV
+249 VAYTFPQV
-257 QQSFRYAIAVGD
+257 QRSFRYAIAAGD

-283 AVKRLRLHY
+283 AVQRLRLHY

-307 GGDIQGLPGTRVAL
+307 GGDIHGLPGTRVAL
-321 EVTANKPLSKAALV
+321 EIAASKPLSKAALV
-335 LDDTLSLAAQLD
+335 LDDTLSAQLD
-347 GATARIALQI
+347 GETARVSFQI
-357 ERPGAYHIDLVDRK
+357 ERSGAYHIALTDRK

-381 AIQMREDQKPVVAI
+381 AIQVHKDHKPAVAI
-395 TDPGRDSDLPESL
+395 VDPGRDSDLPESL
-408 KVLLKAEASDDFSVE
+408 KVLLKAEATDDFSVE

-429 RVNNGSEQRRA
+429 RVNNGPEQRRA
-440 LPINPQ
+440 LPISPQ

-461 LQLSS
+461 
-466 GRSLLPEDRIYYHLE
+466 LLPEDRIYYHLE
-481 ALDNNQVAGP
+481 ALDNNQVSGP

-497 QYVLRFPS
+497 QYALRFPS
-505 LYELYSETDQA
+505 LYELYAEADQA
-516 QEEQLSSLEELAAE
+516 QSEQLSSLEELAAE
-530 GQAHQEYIERV
+530 GQAHQAYVERV

-547 SEELSWEQKKELES
+547 SEELSWEQKKELEA
-561 TLAAEAERAR
+561 TLEAEAERAR
-571 AVEELAAELEKTIDS
+571 SVEELAAELEKTIDS
-586 MQDEGTGS
+586 MKAEGTGT
-594 EELLDKLNHI
+594 EELLDKLDHI

-621 DLQKAAT
+621 ELQKAASN
-628 DPDPRILAEALKRF
+628 PDPQALADALKRF

-649 QQRLDRTIAL
+649 QQRLNRTIAL
-659 LEQVRTEQQLRAI
+659 LEQVRTEQQLRAV
-672 VEQAAELARRQSQIN
+672 VEQASELGRRQSQIN
-687 RELADGQ
+687 RELAAGQ

-705 LQRDTERLAEQLQEL
+705 LQRDTERLAEQLREL
-720 SDSTAEQN
+720 SASTTAQN
-728 PALSEQLA
+728 PALAEQLA
-736 HRAED
+736 QRAED
-741 IETKALSERMR
+741 IERKALSERMR

-757 MRAKSPGEAQQTGQA
+757 MRTKSQSAAQQTGQA

-781 EDLQQMQDEYLAAE
+781 EDLQQLQDEYLAAE

-801 ELRRAM
+801 ELGRAM

-820 FTDARA
+820 FADARA
-826 QDGSTTRL
+826 QD
-834 SGSAELTVEA
+834 
-844 SPKSERTEVQ
+844 Q
-854 FALMQGTSQVVERIA
+854 FALLQGTSQVVERIA
-869 AVGRRTLALT
+869 AVGRRTLALA
-879 PNLSATIGYALR
+879 PDLSATIGYALR

-897 QRLGQRDVQGAHHF
+897 LRLGQRDAQGARHP
-911 QRKAMRYLNE
+911 QREAMRYLNE
-921 TALLLRE
+921 TVLLLRE

-944 AMQQLLGLSEQQSH
+944 AMQQLLGLSEQQSQ

-973 SLQQQIA
+973 ALQRQIA

-994 EISRSLRGY
+994 EIARSLRGH
-1003 RGAQQRVQAIQDEM
+1003 RGAQQRVQAIQEEM
-1017 RDVLADLQRGRLTQ
+1017 RDVLADLQRGRLNQ

-1038 RIYQRMLDA
+1038 RTYQRMLDA

-1069 YTGPTALPADRG
+1069 YAGPIALPADRG
-1081 QTPNLWREA
+1081 QTPDLWREA

-1111 DQIYQDLQTREAP
+1111 DQIYQDLQAREAP

>member
-1 MDHSS
+1 MDHPS
-6 LSPLLTHLAALR
+6 LPSLRASLASLR
-18 RRALGLTICSAL
+18 RRAVLLSACAALVLAL
-30 ALGLAAGLMSVLLW
+30 AVGLGLALLW

-59 GLGLLALLSTGGML
+59 GVGVLALVGTGSAL
-73 AFALR
+73 AFFLR
-78 RHLPVLLSQHRFA
+78 QYLPVLLSPHRFA

-98 PPLQQRL
+98 PPLAQRL
-105 ISALELSDA
+105 ISALELSGADA
-114 DSAQHSPALL
+114 TQHSPELL
-124 AAVRE
+124 AATTGQ
-129 RAAELLRAANPAQI
+129 AAALLRAADPAQI
-143 LDRRPLYAYL
+143 LDRRPLYAHL
-153 RLLGGAAAVVLFC
+153 RLLGGVVAVVLLG
-166 GALFGDD
+166 GALWYDD

-188 ERPPRTLITVR
+188 ERPPRTLITVQ
-199 PGNLEIIKGEDAT
+199 PGDLEVIKGDDAT

-228 RRASAEA
+228 RRPSAEA

-249 VTYTFPQV
+249 VAYTFPQV
-257 QQSFRYAIAVGD
+257 QRSFRYAIAVGD

-283 AVKRLRLHY
+283 AVQRLRLHY

-297 SRLPDRIEEE
+297 SQLPDRIEEE
-307 GGDIQGLPGTRVAL
+307 GGDIQALPGTRVAF
-321 EVTANKPLSKAALV
+321 EIAANKPLSKASLV

-347 GATARIALQI
+347 GAAARVALQI
-357 ERPGAYHIDLVDRK
+357 ERPGAYHIALVDRK

-381 AIQMREDQKPVVAI
+381 AIQVRQDQKPEVAI

-429 RVNNGSEQRRA
+429 RVNNGPEQRRA
-440 LPINPQ
+440 LPITPQ

-461 LQLSS
+461 
-466 GRSLLPEDRIYYHLE
+466 LLPEDRIYYHLE

-505 LYELYSETDQA
+505 LYELYSEADQA

-541 RRELLK
+541 RRELIK

-571 AVEELAAELEKTIDS
+571 AVEELAAELEQTIDS

-594 EELLDKLNHI
+594 EELLDKLEHI

-621 DLQKAAT
+621 ELQKAAT
-628 DPDPRILAEALKRF
+628 DPDPRALAEALKRF
-642 NEDQQAF
+642 NQDQQAF

-659 LEQVRTEQQLRAI
+659 LQQVRTEQQLRAI

-687 RELADGQ
+687 RELAEGQ
-694 SGLRQQLQEGS
+694 SGLRQQLQEGN

-736 HRAED
+736 GRAED
-741 IETKALSERMR
+741 IESKELAERMR

-757 MRAKSPGEAQQTGQA
+757 MRAQSPDAAQQTGQA

-781 EDLQQMQDEYLAAE
+781 EDLQQLQDEYLAAE

-801 ELRRAM
+801 ELRHAM

-813 SQRQESL
+813 SQRQESMV
-820 FTDARA
+820 AAGRA
-826 QDGSTTRL
+826 QDGS
-834 SGSAELTVEA
+834 
-844 SPKSERTEVQ
+844 PKSELAQDQ
-854 FALMQGTSQVVERIA
+854 FALLQGTGQVVERIA
-869 AVGRRTLALT
+869 AVGRRTLALA
-879 PNLSATIGYALR
+879 PNLSATVGYALR
-891 EMHDAA
+891 EMEHAA
-897 QRLGQRDVQGAHHF
+897 QRLGQRDAHGARHPQGE
-911 QRKAMRYLNE
+911 AMRYLNE
-921 TALLLRE
+921 TVLLLRE

-944 AMQQLLGLSEQQSH
+944 AMQQLLGLSEQQSQ
-958 LNQASEQAMGQMPGP
+958 LNQASEQAMSQMPGP
-973 SLQQQIA
+973 GQIA

-994 EISRSLRGY
+994 EIARSLRGH
-1003 RGAQQRVQAIQDEM
+1003 RGAQQRVRAIQEEM
-1017 RDVLADLQRGRLTQ
+1017 RDVLADLQRGRLNQ

-1047 SRSIHSRGFDEKRRS
+1047 SRSIHSRGFEEKRRS

-1069 YTGPTALPADRG
+1069 YAGPVAVPADRG
-1081 QTPNLWREA
+1081 QTPDLWREA

>member
-1 MDHSS
+1 MANPHLQSI
-6 LSPLLTHLAALR
+6 LAPLTALR
-18 RRALGLTICSAL
+18 RRAFVL
-30 ALGLAAGLMSVLLW
+30 AFGSGAVLCLAAGLGLGLLW
-44 VLLEALFFLSPPWRT
+44 VLLEALLFLSPLWRT
-59 GLGLLALLSTGGML
+59 GLGILALLGTGGVL

-78 RHLPVLLSQHRFA
+78 RHLPTLLSQQRFA

-114 DSAQHSPALL
+114 DPTLHSPALL
-124 AAVRE
+124 AAVSE
-129 RAAELLRAANPAQI
+129 RAAALLRAADPSQI
-143 LDRRPLYAYL
+143 LDRRPLYTYL
-153 RLLGGAAAVVLFC
+153 RLLGGAAAVALLC
-166 GALFGDD
+166 GVLFGDE
-173 LAQAAQRCAHPLTAY
+173 LAQAAQRCAHPLTTY
-188 ERPPRTLITVR
+188 ERPPRTLITVQ
-199 PGNLEIIKGEDAT
+199 PGDLEVIKGEDAT
-212 LQVHFAGDKPR
+212 LQVHFAGHKPR
-223 RARIV
+223 RARIM
-228 RRASAEA
+228 RRASIEA

-249 VTYTFPQV
+249 VAYTFPQI
-257 QQSFRYAIAVGD
+257 QRSFRYAIAADD
-269 DRSPEYEVRVIDPP
+269 DRSPEYEVRVIEPP
-283 AVKRLRLHY
+283 AVTRLRLHY

-297 SRLPDRIEEE
+297 SQLPDRIEEE

-321 EVTANKPLSKAALV
+321 EIAANKPLSKATLV
-335 LDDTLSLAAQLD
+335 LNDTLSIPAQFD
-347 GATARIALQI
+347 AATARVAFQI
-357 ERPGAYHIDLVDRK
+357 ERTGAYHIALVDRK
-371 GATNRDPIRY
+371 GATNRNPIRY
-381 AIQMREDQKPVVAI
+381 AIQVREDQKPEVAI
-395 TDPGRDSDLPESL
+395 TDPGHDSDLPESL

-429 RVNNGSEQRRA
+429 RVNNGPEQHRA
-440 LPINPQ
+440 LPISPQ

-453 IWDLSAAN
+453 IWDLSAT
-461 LQLSS
+461 
-466 GRSLLPEDRIYYHLE
+466 SLLPEDRIYYHLE
-481 ALDNNQVAGP
+481 ALDNNQVSGP

-505 LYELYSETDQA
+505 LYELYSEADQA
-516 QEEQLSSLEELAAE
+516 QGEQLSSLEELAAE

-547 SEELSWEQKKELES
+547 SEELSWEQKKELEA
-561 TLAAEAERAR
+561 TLEAEAERAR

-586 MQDEGTGS
+586 MKTEGTGT
-594 EELLDKLNHI
+594 EELLDKLDHI

-621 DLQKAAT
+621 DLQKAAS
-628 DPDPRILAEALKRF
+628 DPDPQALAEALKRF

-672 VEQAAELARRQSQIN
+672 VEQASELARRQSQIN
-687 RELADGQ
+687 RELAAGQ
-694 SGLRQQLQEGS
+694 SGLRQQLQEGN

-728 PALSEQLA
+728 PALAEQLA

-741 IETKALSERMR
+741 VERKALAERMR

-757 MRAKSPGEAQQTGQA
+757 MRAKTQDAAQQTGQA
-772 LAADLDALA
+772 LAADLDSLA
-781 EDLQQMQDEYLAAE
+781 EDLQQLQDEYLAAE
-795 KDQLSR
+795 KDELSR

-820 FTDARA
+820 FADARA
-826 QDGSTTRL
+826 QD
-834 SGSAELTVEA
+834 
-844 SPKSERTEVQ
+844 Q
-854 FALMQGTSQVVERIA
+854 FALLQGTGQVVERIA
-869 AVGRRTLALT
+869 AVGQRTLALA
-879 PNLSATIGYALR
+879 PDLRATVGYALR
-891 EMHDAA
+891 DMHDAA
-897 QRLGQRDVQGAHHF
+897 QRLGQRDVQGARHF

-921 TALLLRE
+921 TVLLLRE

-944 AMQQLLGLSEQQSH
+944 AMQQLLGLSEQQSQ

-973 SLQQQIA
+973 GLQQQIA
-980 RLSAQQQ
+980 RLRAQQQ

-994 EISRSLRGY
+994 EIARSLRGH
-1003 RGAQQRVQAIQDEM
+1003 RGAQQRVQAIQEEM

-1069 YTGPTALPADRG
+1069 YAGPTASPTDRG
-1081 QTPNLWREA
+1081 QTPDLWREA

-1111 DQIYQDLQTREAP
+1111 DQIYQDLQAREAP

>member
-6 LSPLLTHLAALR
+6 LSPLLAHLAALR
-18 RRALGLTICSAL
+18 RRALGLTIFSAL
-30 ALGLAAGLMSVLLW
+30 ALALAAGLMSVLLW
-44 VLLEALFFLSPPWRT
+44 VLLEAFFFFAPPWRT
-59 GLGLLALLSTGGML
+59 SLGILALLATGGAL
-73 AFALR
+73 AFVLR

-98 PPLQQRL
+98 TPLQQQL

-124 AAVRE
+124 AAASE
-129 RAAELLRAANPAQI
+129 RAAQLLRTADPSQI

-153 RLLGGAAAVVLFC
+153 RLLGGAAAIALLC
-166 GALFGDD
+166 GTLFGDD

-188 ERPPRTLITVR
+188 ERPPRTLITVQ
-199 PGNLEIIKGEDAT
+199 PGDLEVIKGEDAS

-223 RARIV
+223 RARIM
-228 RRASAEA
+228 RRASTEA

-249 VTYTFPQV
+249 VTYTFPQI
-257 QQSFRYAIAVGD
+257 QRSFRYAIAVGD

-297 SRLPDRIEEE
+297 SQLPDRLEEE
-307 GGDIQGLPGTRVAL
+307 GGDIQGLPGTRVSL
-321 EVTANKPLSKAALV
+321 EIAANKSLSKATLV
-335 LDDTLSLAAQLD
+335 LDDTLSIAAQLD
-347 GATARIALQI
+347 GATARVAFQI
-357 ERPGAYHIDLVDRK
+357 ERPGAYHIALVDRK

-381 AIQMREDQKPVVAI
+381 AIQMRADQKPEVAI

-429 RVNNGSEQRRA
+429 RVNNGSEQRLA

-446 REVLVSH
+446 RQVLVSH

-461 LQLSS
+461 
-466 GRSLLPEDRIYYHLE
+466 LLPEDRIYYHLE

-505 LYELYSETDQA
+505 LYELYSEADQS

-561 TLAAEAERAR
+561 TLTAEAERAR
-571 AVEELAAELEKTIDS
+571 AVEELAAELEKTIDA

-594 EELLDKLNHI
+594 EELLDKLDHI

-621 DLQKAAT
+621 DLQKAASN
-628 DPDPRILAEALKRF
+628 PDPQALAEALKRF

-705 LQRDTERLAEQLQEL
+705 LQRDTERLAEQLQDL
-720 SDSTAEQN
+720 SESTAEQN
-728 PALSEQLA
+728 PSLSEQLA

-741 IETKALSERMR
+741 VERKALAERMR

-757 MRAKSPGEAQQTGQA
+757 MRAKSPGEAQQSGQA

-807 RDLVQL
+807 RDIVQL

-820 FTDARA
+820 FADARA
-826 QDGSTTRL
+826 QD
-834 SGSAELTVEA
+834 
-844 SPKSERTEVQ
+844 Q
-854 FALMQGTSQVVERIA
+854 FALMQGTSHVVERIA
-869 AVGRRTLALT
+869 AVGRRTLALA
-879 PNLSATIGYALR
+879 PELSATVGYALR
-891 EMHDAA
+891 DMQHAA
-897 QRLGQRDVQGAHHF
+897 QRLGQRDVQGARHF

-921 TALLLRE
+921 TVLLLRE

-944 AMQQLLGLSEQQSH
+944 AMQQLLGLSEQQSQ

-973 SLQQQIA
+973 GLQQQIA
-980 RLSAQQQ
+980 RLRAQQQ

-994 EISRSLRGY
+994 EVARSLRGH

-1069 YTGPTALPADRG
+1069 YAGPTASPTDRV
-1081 QTPNLWREA
+1081 QTPDLWREA

-1111 DQIYQDLQTREAP
+1111 DQIYQDLQAHEAP

>member
-1 MDHSS
+1 MDPSS
-6 LSPLLTHLAALR
+6 RPPLLAHLTALR
-18 RRALGLTICSAL
+18 RRASLLTTCAGL
-30 ALGLAAGLMSVLLW
+30 ALTLAAGLGCVLLW
-44 VLLEALFFLSPPWRT
+44 ILLEALFFLAPPWRT
-59 GLGLLALLSTGGML
+59 SVGIL
-73 AFALR
+73 AFVGTGSVLAFFLR

-105 ISALELSDA
+105 ISALELSGTDP
-114 DSAQHSPALL
+114 SRHSPALL
-124 AAVRE
+124 IAAGE
-129 RAAELLRAANPAQI
+129 RATQLLRTADPAQI
-143 LDRRPLYAYL
+143 LDRRPLYASL
-153 RLLGGAAAVVLFC
+153 RLLGGAAAVALLGV
-166 GALFGDD
+166 ALFGDD
-173 LAQAAQRCAHPLTAY
+173 LAQAAQRCAHPFTAY
-188 ERPPRTLITVR
+188 ERPPRTLITVQ
-199 PGNLEIIKGEDAT
+199 PGDLEVIKGDDAT

-228 RRASAEA
+228 RRPSAAA

-269 DRSPEYEVRVIDPP
+269 DRSPEYAVRVINPP

-292 QYPAY
+292 QYPTY
-297 SRLPDRIEEE
+297 SQLSDRIEEE
-307 GGDIQGLPGTRVAL
+307 GGDIEGLPGTRVAL
-321 EVTANKPLSKAALV
+321 EIAANKPLSKATLV
-335 LDDTLSLAAQLD
+335 LDDTLSISAQLD
-347 GATARIALQI
+347 GATARVAFQI
-357 ERPGAYHIDLVDRK
+357 ERPGAYHIALVDRK

-381 AIQMREDQKPVVAI
+381 AIQVREDHKPVVAI
-395 TDPGRDSDLPESL
+395 VNPGRDSDLSESL

-423 EIALVY
+423 EIALVH
-429 RVNNGSEQRRA
+429 RVNSGPEQRRA
-440 LPINPQ
+440 LLISPQ
-446 REVLVSH
+446 REVLIEH

-461 LQLSS
+461 
-466 GRSLLPEDRIYYHLE
+466 LLPEDRIYYHLE

-505 LYELYSETDQA
+505 LYELYSEADQA
-516 QEEQLSSLEELAAE
+516 QGEQLSSLEELAAN

-547 SEELSWEQKKELES
+547 SEELSWEQKKELEA
-561 TLAAEAERAR
+561 TLEAEAERTR
-571 AVEELAAELEKTIDS
+571 AVEEIAAELEKTINA
-586 MQDEGTGS
+586 MQDEGTGT
-594 EELLDKLNHI
+594 EELLDKLDHI

-621 DLQKAAT
+621 DLQKAAS
-628 DPDPRILAEALKRF
+628 DPDPRVLAEALKRF

-659 LEQVRTEQQLRAI
+659 LEQLRTEQQLRAI

-705 LQRDTERLAEQLQEL
+705 LQRDTERLAKQLQDL
-720 SDSTAEQN
+720 SVSTAEQN
-728 PALSEQLA
+728 PALSDQLA
-736 HRAED
+736 HRAADLER
-741 IETKALSERMR
+741 KALAERMR

-757 MRAKSPGEAQQTGQA
+757 MRAKSPSAAQQSGQA

-781 EDLQQMQDEYLAAE
+781 EDLQQLQDEYLAAE

-801 ELRRAM
+801 KLRRAM

-813 SQRQESL
+813 SQRQEDL
-820 FTDARA
+820 LADGRA
-826 QDGSTTRL
+826 QD
-834 SGSAELTVEA
+834 
-844 SPKSERTEVQ
+844 Q
-854 FALMQGTSQVVERIA
+854 FALVQGTSQVVEHIA
-869 AVGRRTLALT
+869 AVGRRTLALA
-879 PNLSATIGYALR
+879 PELSATVGYALR
-891 EMHDAA
+891 HMHDAA
-897 QRLGQRDVQGAHHF
+897 QRLGQRDAQGAHHF

-944 AMQQLLGLSEQQSH
+944 AMQQLLNLSEQQSQ
-958 LNQASEQAMGQMPGP
+958 LNQASEQAMGQMPG
-973 SLQQQIA
+973 SALQGQVA

-994 EISRSLRGY
+994 ELARSLRGH

-1038 RIYQRMLDA
+1038 RVYQRMLDA

-1069 YTGPTALPADRG
+1069 YAGPTALPTDRG
-1081 QTPNLWREA
+1081 PAPDLWREA

-1111 DQIYQDLQTREAP
+1111 DQIYQDLQGREAP

>member
-6 LSPLLTHLAALR
+6 LSPLLAHLAALR
-18 RRALGLTICSAL
+18 RRALGLILCSTLTL
-30 ALGLAAGLMSVLLW
+30 ALAAGLAFALLW
-44 VLLEALFFLSPPWRT
+44 VLLEALLFLSPPWRT
-59 GLGLLALLSTGGML
+59 GLGILAFLATGGAL
-73 AFALR
+73 AFALK

-98 PPLQQRL
+98 PSLQQRL

-114 DSAQHSPALL
+114 DPALHSPSLL
-124 AAVRE
+124 AAASE
-129 RAAELLRAANPAQI
+129 RATALLCAANPAQI

-153 RLLGGAAAVVLFC
+153 RLLGGAVAIALLC

-173 LAQAAQRCAHPLTAY
+173 LAQAAHRCAHPLTAY

-228 RRASAEA
+228 RRPSAEA
-235 PYQIEELVV
+235 PYQTEELVV

-249 VTYTFPQV
+249 VAYTFPQV
-257 QQSFRYAIAVGD
+257 QRSFRYAIAVGD

-297 SRLPDRIEEE
+297 SQLPDSIEEE

-321 EVTANKPLSKAALV
+321 EITANKPLSKAALV
-335 LDDTLSLAAQLD
+335 LDDTLSVAAQLD
-347 GATARIALQI
+347 GATARVTFQI
-357 ERPGAYHIDLVDRK
+357 DRPGAYHIALVDRK

-381 AIQMREDQKPVVAI
+381 AIQVREDQKPVVAI
-395 TDPGRDSDLPESL
+395 VDPGRDSDLPESL

-429 RVNNGSEQRRA
+429 RVNSGPEQRLA

-446 REVLVSH
+446 REVLISH

-461 LQLSS
+461 
-466 GRSLLPEDRIYYHLE
+466 LLPEDRIYYHLE

-497 QYVLRFPS
+497 QYTLRFPS

-530 GQAHQEYIERV
+530 GQAHQEYIEQV

-561 TLAAEAERAR
+561 TLTAEAERAR

-594 EELLDKLNHI
+594 EELLDKLDHI

-628 DPDPRILAEALKRF
+628 DPDPQALADALKRF

-705 LQRDTERLAEQLQEL
+705 LQRDTERLAEQLQDL

-728 PALSEQLA
+728 PALSEQLS

-741 IETKALSERMR
+741 VERKALAERMR

-757 MRAKSPGEAQQTGQA
+757 MRAKSQDAAQQTGQA

-820 FTDARA
+820 FADARA
-826 QDGSTTRL
+826 QD
-834 SGSAELTVEA
+834 
-844 SPKSERTEVQ
+844 Q
-854 FALMQGTSQVVERIA
+854 FALMQGTSHVVERIA
-869 AVGRRTLALT
+869 TVGRRTLALA
-879 PNLSATIGYALR
+879 PDLRATVGYALR
-891 EMHDAA
+891 DMQHAA

-921 TALLLRE
+921 TVLLLRE

-944 AMQQLLGLSEQQSH
+944 AMQQLLGLSEQQSQ
-958 LNQASEQAMGQMPGP
+958 LNQASEQAMGQMPGLG
-973 SLQQQIA
+973 LQQQIA

-994 EISRSLRGY
+994 EIARSLRGH

-1017 RDVLADLQRGRLTQ
+1017 RDVLADLQRGRLNQ

-1069 YTGPTALPADRG
+1069 YAGPTALPADRG
-1081 QTPNLWREA
+1081 QTPDLWREA

-1111 DQIYQDLQTREAP
+1111 DQIYQDLQARESP

>member
-1 MDHSS
+1 MSGGGTTPVLTLFLSRNHVPHHNIYIVTLMDHSS
-6 LSPLLTHLAALR
+6 RAPLLAYLTALR
-18 RRALGLTICSAL
+18 RRAFVLTLGSGAV
-30 ALGLAAGLMSVLLW
+30 LGLAAGLSLGLLW
-44 VLLEALFFLSPPWRT
+44 VLLEALLFLSPPWRT
-59 GLGLLALLSTGGML
+59 GLGILALLATGGVL
-73 AFALR
+73 AFALK
-78 RHLPVLLSQHRFA
+78 RHLPVVLSQHRFA

-105 ISALELSDA
+105 ISALELADA

-124 AAVRE
+124 AAA
-129 RAAELLRAANPAQI
+129 RAKAAALLHNADSAQI
-143 LDRRPLYAYL
+143 LNRQPLYAYL
-153 RLLGGAAAVVLFC
+153 RLLGGAAAIALLC
-166 GALFGDD
+166 GALFSDA
-173 LAQAAQRCAHPLTAY
+173 LAQAAHRCAHPLTAY
-188 ERPPRTLITVR
+188 ERPPRTRITVQ
-199 PGNLEIIKGEDAT
+199 PGNLEVIKGDDAT
-212 LQVHFAGDKPR
+212 LHVHFAGDKPR

-228 RRASAEA
+228 RRPSPEA
-235 PYQIEELVV
+235 AYQSEELIV

-249 VTYTFPQV
+249 VAYTFPQV

-283 AVKRLRLHY
+283 AVQHLRLHY

-297 SRLPDRIEEE
+297 SQLPDRIEEQ

-321 EVTANKPLSKAALV
+321 EIAANNPLSKATLV
-335 LDDTLSLAAQLD
+335 LNDTLAVAAQID
-347 GATARIALQI
+347 GTTARVAYQI
-357 ERPGAYHIDLVDRK
+357 EHPGAYHIALVDRK

-381 AIQMREDQKPVVAI
+381 AIQVRQDQKPVVAI

-408 KVLLKAEASDDFSVE
+408 KVMLKAEASDDFSVA

-429 RVNNGSEQRRA
+429 RVNNGSPQRRV
-440 LPINPQ
+440 LPCNRQ
-446 REVLVSH
+446 REVLVSY
-453 IWDLSAAN
+453 IWELSDAN
-461 LQLSS
+461 
-466 GRSLLPEDRIYYHLE
+466 LLPEDRIYYHLE

-491 QKGQSR
+491 QKGHSR
-497 QYVLRFPS
+497 QYMLRFPS
-505 LYELYSETDQA
+505 LYELYAEADQA
-516 QEEQLSSLEELAAE
+516 QEEQLSSLAELTAA
-530 GQAHQEYIERV
+530 GQTHQEYIERV

-547 SEELSWEQKKELES
+547 SEKLSWEQKKELES
-561 TLAAEAERAR
+561 TLAAEAERTR
-571 AVEELAAELEKTIDS
+571 AVEQLAAELEQTIAA

-594 EELLDKLNHI
+594 KELLDKLDHI

-621 DLQKAAT
+621 DLQKAASDA
-628 DPDPRILAEALKRF
+628 DPQALAEALKRF
-642 NEDQQAF
+642 NQDQQAF

-705 LQRDTERLAEQLQEL
+705 LQRDTERLAEQLQAL
-720 SDSTAEQN
+720 SASTAEQN
-728 PALSEQLA
+728 PALADQLA

-741 IETKALSERMR
+741 IERKALAERMR

-757 MRAKSPGEAQQTGQA
+757 MRAKSPSAAQQSGQA

-781 EDLQQMQDEYLAAE
+781 ADLQQLQDEYLAAA
-795 KDQLSR
+795 KDQLGR
-801 ELRRAM
+801 QLRRAM

-820 FTDARA
+820 LADARA
-826 QDGSTTRL
+826 QD
-834 SGSAELTVEA
+834 
-844 SPKSERTEVQ
+844 Q
-854 FALMQGTSQVVERIA
+854 FALMQGTGHVVERIA
-869 AVGRRTLALT
+869 AVGRRTLALA
-879 PNLSATIGYALR
+879 PDLRATIGYALR
-891 EMHDAA
+891 HMHDAA
-897 QRLGQRDVQGAHHF
+897 AHLGQRDVQGAHHF
-911 QRKAMRYLNE
+911 QRQAMRYLNE
-921 TALLLRE
+921 TVLLLRE

-933 AKAQTPSAFAE
+933 DKAQTPSAFAE
-944 AMQQLLGLSEQQSH
+944 AMQQLLGLSEQQSQ

-973 SLQQQIA
+973 GLQRQVA
-980 RLSAQQQ
+980 RLSTQQQ
-987 GLMQALD
+987 GLMRALD
-994 EISRSLRGY
+994 EIARSLRGH
-1003 RGAQQRVQAIQDEM
+1003 RGAQQRVQAIQDEV

-1069 YTGPTALPADRG
+1069 YAGPTGPTPAREQAPD
-1081 QTPNLWREA
+1081 LWRQA

-1111 DQIYQDLQTREAP
+1111 DQIYQDLQGAP

>member
-1 MDHSS
+1 MANPH
-6 LSPLLTHLAALR
+6 LQPILAPLTALH
-18 RRALGLTICSAL
+18 RRALVL
-30 ALGLAAGLMSVLLW
+30 ALGSGVALCLAAGLGLALLW

-59 GLGLLALLSTGGML
+59 GLGILALLGSGGAL

-78 RHLPVLLSQHRFA
+78 RHLPILLSQHRFA

-105 ISALELSDA
+105 ISTLELSDA
-114 DSAQHSPALL
+114 DPTLHSPALL
-124 AAVRE
+124 AAAGE
-129 RAAELLRAANPAQI
+129 RAAALLRAADPSQV
-143 LDRRPLYAYL
+143 LDRGPLRTYL
-153 RLLGGAAAVVLFC
+153 RLLGGTVALALLC
-166 GALFGDD
+166 GALFGDE
-173 LAQAAQRCAHPLTAY
+173 LAQAAQRCAHPFTTY
-188 ERPPRTLITVR
+188 ERPPRTLITVQ
-199 PGNLEIIKGEDAT
+199 PGDLEIVKGEDAT
-212 LQVHFAGDKPR
+212 LQVHFAGHKPR

-228 RRASAEA
+228 RRPSAEA

-249 VTYTFPQV
+249 VAYTFPQV
-257 QQSFRYAIAVGD
+257 QRSFRYAIAAGA

-283 AVKRLRLHY
+283 AVKHLRLHY

-297 SRLPDRIEEE
+297 SQLPDRIEEE

-321 EVTANKPLSKAALV
+321 EIAASKPLSKATLV
-335 LDDTLSLAAQLD
+335 LDDTLSLSAQLD
-347 GATARIALQI
+347 GATARVSFQI
-357 ERPGAYHIDLVDRK
+357 ERTGAYHIALVDRK
-371 GATNRDPIRY
+371 GAQNSDPIRY
-381 AIQMREDQKPVVAI
+381 AIQVREDHKPEVAI
-395 TDPGRDSDLPESL
+395 VDPGRDSDLPESL

-429 RVNNGSEQRRA
+429 RVNSGPEQHRA
-440 LPINPQ
+440 LPISPQ
-446 REVLVSH
+446 REVFLSH
-453 IWDLSAAN
+453 IWDLSSAN
-461 LQLSS
+461 
-466 GRSLLPEDRIYYHLE
+466 LLPEDRIYYHLE
-481 ALDNNQVAGP
+481 ALDNNQVSGP

-497 QYVLRFPS
+497 QYALRFPS
-505 LYELYSETDQA
+505 LYELYSEADQA
-516 QEEQLSSLEELAAE
+516 QSEQLSSLEELAAE

-547 SEELSWEQKKELES
+547 SEELSWEQKKELEA
-561 TLAAEAERAR
+561 TLEAEAERAR

-586 MQDEGTGS
+586 MKAEGTGT
-594 EELLDKLNHI
+594 EELLDKLDHI

-621 DLQKAAT
+621 DLQKAASN
-628 DPDPRILAEALKRF
+628 PDPQALADALKRF

-694 SGLRQQLQEGS
+694 SGLRQQLQEAS

-720 SDSTAEQN
+720 SASTAEQN
-728 PALSEQLA
+728 PALAEQLA

-741 IETKALSERMR
+741 LESKTLSERMR

-757 MRAKSPGEAQQTGQA
+757 MRAKSQDAAQQTGQA
-772 LAADLDALA
+772 LAADLDSLA
-781 EDLQQMQDEYLAAE
+781 EDLQQLQDEYLAAE

-820 FTDARA
+820 FADARA
-826 QDGSTTRL
+826 QD
-834 SGSAELTVEA
+834 
-844 SPKSERTEVQ
+844 Q
-854 FALMQGTSQVVERIA
+854 FALLQGTSQVVERIA
-869 AVGRRTLALT
+869 AVGQRTLALA
-879 PNLSATIGYALR
+879 PDLSATIGYALR
-891 EMHDAA
+891 HMHDAA
-897 QRLGQRDVQGAHHF
+897 QRLGQRDAQGARNP

-921 TALLLRE
+921 TVLLLRE

-944 AMQQLLGLSEQQSH
+944 AMQQLLGLSEQQSQ
-958 LNQASEQAMGQMPGP
+958 LNQASEQAMGQMPGAG
-973 SLQQQIA
+973 LQQQIA

-994 EISRSLRGY
+994 EISRSLRGH
-1003 RGAQQRVQAIQDEM
+1003 RGAQQRVQAIQEEM
-1017 RDVLADLQRGRLTQ
+1017 RDVLADLQRGRLNQ
-1031 RTRQNQE
+1031 RTQQNQE

-1069 YTGPTALPADRG
+1069 YAGPTALPADRE
-1081 QTPNLWREA
+1081 QTPDLWREA

-1111 DQIYQDLQTREAP
+1111 DQIYQDLQEREVP

>member
-6 LSPLLTHLAALR
+6 LPPLLSHLAALR

-30 ALGLAAGLMSVLLW
+30 ALALAAGLVSVLLW
-44 VLLEALFFLSPPWRT
+44 VLLEALLFLSPPWRT
-59 GLGLLALLSTGGML
+59 GLGILALLATGGAL
-73 AFALR
+73 AFALK
-78 RHLPVLLSQHRFA
+78 RHLPVILSQHRFA

-105 ISALELSDA
+105 ISALELSDT
-114 DSAQHSPALL
+114 DPSLHSPALL

-129 RAAELLRAANPAQI
+129 RAAALLRAANPAQI

-153 RLLGGAAAVVLFC
+153 RLLGGAAAVSLLC
-166 GALFGDD
+166 GTLFGDD

-199 PGNLEIIKGEDAT
+199 PGDLEIIKGEDAT

-223 RARIV
+223 RARIM
-228 RRASAEA
+228 RRASTEA

-249 VTYTFPQV
+249 VTYTFPQI
-257 QQSFRYAIAVGD
+257 QRSFRYAIAVGD

-321 EVTANKPLSKAALV
+321 EVTTNKPLSNATLV
-335 LDDTLSLAAQLD
+335 LDDTLSLSAQLD
-347 GATARIALQI
+347 GATARVALQI
-357 ERPGAYHIDLVDRK
+357 ERTGAYHIALTDRK

-381 AIQMREDQKPVVAI
+381 AIQVREDQKPEVAI
-395 TDPGRDSDLPESL
+395 VEPGRDSDLPESL

-429 RVNNGSEQRRA
+429 RVNSGSEQRQA
-440 LPINPQ
+440 LSINPQ
-446 REVLVSH
+446 REVIVNH
-453 IWDLSAAN
+453 IWDLSSAN
-461 LQLSS
+461 
-466 GRSLLPEDRIYYHLE
+466 LLPEDRIYYHLE

-505 LYELYSETDQA
+505 LYELYSEADQA

-594 EELLDKLNHI
+594 EELLDKLDHI

-611 ATPEMQQALA
+611 ATPEIQQALA

-628 DPDPRILAEALKRF
+628 NPDPQALADALKRF

-659 LEQVRTEQQLRAI
+659 LEQVRTEQQLRSI

-705 LQRDTERLAEQLQEL
+705 LQRDTERLAEQLQDL
-720 SDSTAEQN
+720 SESTAEQN
-728 PALSEQLA
+728 PALSEQLS

-741 IETKALSERMR
+741 IANKSLSERMR

-757 MRAKSPGEAQQTGQA
+757 MRAKSQDAAQQTGQA
-772 LAADLDALA
+772 LAADLDSLA
-781 EDLQQMQDEYLAAE
+781 EDLQQMQDEYLAGE

-820 FTDARA
+820 FADARA
-826 QDGSTTRL
+826 QD
-834 SGSAELTVEA
+834 
-844 SPKSERTEVQ
+844 Q
-854 FALMQGTSQVVERIA
+854 FALMQGTSHVVERIA
-869 AVGRRTLALT
+869 AVGQRTLALAPDLRT
-879 PNLSATIGYALR
+879 TIGYALR
-891 EMHDAA
+891 EMHNAA
-897 QRLGQRDVQGAHHF
+897 QRLGQRNAQSARSP
-911 QRKAMRYLNE
+911 QKKAMRYLNE
-921 TALLLRE
+921 TVLLLRE

-944 AMQQLLGLSEQQSH
+944 AMQQLLGLSEQQSQ

-973 SLQQQIA
+973 ALQQQIA

-994 EISRSLRGY
+994 EIARSLRGH
-1003 RGAQQRVQAIQDEM
+1003 RGAQQRVQAIREEM

-1069 YTGPTALPADRG
+1069 YAGPTALPTDRG
-1081 QTPNLWREA
+1081 QTPDLWREA

>member
-59 GLGLLALLSTGGML
+59 GLGILALLATGGVL
-73 AFALR
+73 AFALK

-105 ISALELSDA
+105 ISALELSDT
-114 DSAQHSPALL
+114 DPSLHSPALL
-124 AAVRE
+124 AATSE
-129 RAAELLRAANPAQI
+129 RAAALLRAANPAQI
-143 LDRRPLYAYL
+143 LDHRPLYAYL
-153 RLLGGAAAVVLFC
+153 RLLGGATAVVLLC

-173 LAQAAQRCAHPLTAY
+173 LVQAAQRCVHPLTAY

-257 QQSFRYAIAVGD
+257 QQSFHYAIAVGD
-269 DRSPEYEVRVIDPP
+269 DRSPEYEVHVIDPP

-297 SRLPDRIEEE
+297 SQLPDRIEEE

-321 EVTANKPLSKAALV
+321 EIAANKPLSKASLV

-357 ERPGAYHIDLVDRK
+357 ERTGAYHIDLVDRK

-381 AIQMREDQKPVVAI
+381 AIQVREDQKPVVAI

-429 RVNNGSEQRRA
+429 RVNNSPEQRRA

-461 LQLSS
+461 
-466 GRSLLPEDRIYYHLE
+466 LLPEDRIYYHLE

-505 LYELYSETDQA
+505 LYELYSEADQA

-561 TLAAEAERAR
+561 TLAAEVERAR

-594 EELLDKLNHI
+594 EELLDKLDHI

-628 DPDPRILAEALKRF
+628 DPDAQALADALKRF

-736 HRAED
+736 HHAED
-741 IETKALSERMR
+741 VENKALSERMR

-757 MRAKSPGEAQQTGQA
+757 MRAKSPSAAQQTGQA

-781 EDLQQMQDEYLAAE
+781 EDLQQMHDEYLAEE

-820 FTDARA
+820 FGDARA
-826 QDGSTTRL
+826 QD
-834 SGSAELTVEA
+834 
-844 SPKSERTEVQ
+844 Q

-869 AVGRRTLALT
+869 AVGRRTLALA

-897 QRLGQRDVQGAHHF
+897 LRLGQRDVQGARHP

-921 TALLLRE
+921 TVLLLRE

-944 AMQQLLGLSEQQSH
+944 AMQQLLGLSEKQRQ
-958 LNQASEQAMGQMPGP
+958 LNQASEQAMGQTPGP
-973 SLQQQIA
+973 GLQQQIA

-994 EISRSLRGY
+994 EISRSLRGH
-1003 RGAQQRVQAIQDEM
+1003 RGAQQRVQAIQDEV

-1069 YTGPTALPADRG
+1069 YAGPTALPANRG
-1081 QTPNLWREA
+1081 QTPDLWREA

>member
-1 MDHSS
+1 MDHSP
-6 LSPLLTHLAALR
+6 LSPLLTHLAALH
-18 RRALGLTICSAL
+18 RRALGLTLCSTLTL
-30 ALGLAAGLMSVLLW
+30 ALAAGLVFALLW

-59 GLGLLALLSTGGML
+59 GLGILALLATGGVL

-78 RHLPVLLSQHRFA
+78 QHLPVLLSQHRFA

-105 ISALELSDA
+105 ISALELSGTNP
-114 DSAQHSPALL
+114 SLHSPALL
-124 AAVRE
+124 AAASE
-129 RAAELLRAANPAQI
+129 RAAALLRTADPAQI

-153 RLLGGAAAVVLFC
+153 RLLGGAVAVALLC

-173 LAQAAQRCAHPLTAY
+173 LTQAAQRCAHPLTAY
-188 ERPPRTLITVR
+188 ERPPRTLITVQ
-199 PGNLEIIKGEDAT
+199 PGDLEVVKGEDAT
-212 LQVHFAGDKPR
+212 LQVYFAGDKPR

-228 RRASAEA
+228 RRPSAEA

-257 QQSFRYAIAVGD
+257 QRSFRYAIAVGN

-307 GGDIQGLPGTRVAL
+307 GGDIQGLPGTRVAFQI
-321 EVTANKPLSKAALV
+321 AASKPLSKAALV
-335 LDDTLSLAAQLD
+335 LDDTLSLSAQLD
-347 GATARIALQI
+347 GATARVAFQI
-357 ERPGAYHIDLVDRK
+357 ERTGAYHIALVDRK

-381 AIQMREDQKPVVAI
+381 AIQVREDQKPEVALV
-395 TDPGRDSDLPESL
+395 DPGRDSDLPESL

-429 RVNNGSEQRRA
+429 RVNNGPEQRRA

-461 LQLSS
+461 L
-466 GRSLLPEDRIYYHLE
+466 LPEDRIYYHLE
-481 ALDNNQVAGP
+481 ALDNNQVSGP

-505 LYELYSETDQA
+505 LYELYSEADQA
-516 QEEQLSSLEELAAE
+516 QGKQLSSLEELAAE

-547 SEELSWEQKKELES
+547 REELSWEQKKELES

-586 MQDEGTGS
+586 MQDEGTGT
-594 EELLDKLNHI
+594 EELLDKLDHI

-621 DLQKAAT
+621 DLQKAASN
-628 DPDPRILAEALKRF
+628 PDPQALADALKRF

-694 SGLRQQLQEGS
+694 SGLRQQLQEAS

-720 SDSTAEQN
+720 SASTAEQN
-728 PALSEQLA
+728 PALAEQLA

-741 IETKALSERMR
+741 VESKTLSERMR

-757 MRAKSPGEAQQTGQA
+757 MRAKSQGAAQQTGQA

-781 EDLQQMQDEYLAAE
+781 EDLQQLQDEYLAAE

-820 FTDARA
+820 FADARA
-826 QDGSTTRL
+826 QD
-834 SGSAELTVEA
+834 
-844 SPKSERTEVQ
+844 Q
-854 FALMQGTSQVVERIA
+854 FALLQGTSQVVERIA
-869 AVGRRTLALT
+869 AVGQRTLALA
-879 PNLSATIGYALR
+879 PDLSATIGYALR
-891 EMHDAA
+891 HMHDAA
-897 QRLGQRDVQGAHHF
+897 QRLGQRDAQGALNP

-921 TALLLRE
+921 TVLLLRE

-944 AMQQLLGLSEQQSH
+944 AMQQLLGLSEQQSQ

-973 SLQQQIA
+973 GLQQQIA

-994 EISRSLRGY
+994 EISRSLRGH
-1003 RGAQQRVQAIQDEM
+1003 RGAQQRVQAIQEEM
-1017 RDVLADLQRGRLTQ
+1017 RDVLADLQRGRLNQ

-1062 ITATDQP
+1062 VTATDQP
-1069 YTGPTALPADRG
+1069 YAGPTALPADRG
-1081 QTPNLWREA
+1081 QTPDLWREA

-1096 GPYPEEYRALLRRYY
+1096 GPYPEEYRTLLRRYY
-1111 DQIYQDLQTREAP
+1111 DQIYQDLQERETP

>member
-1 MDHSS
+1 MD
-6 LSPLLTHLAALR
+6 LPPLLASLAALR
-18 RRALGLTICSAL
+18 RRALGLTICSTL
-30 ALGLAAGLMSVLLW
+30 TLVLAAGLAFALLW
-44 VLLEALFFLSPPWRT
+44 VLLEALLFLSPPWRT
-59 GLGLLALLSTGGML
+59 GLGLLALLATSGVL
-73 AFALR
+73 AFALK
-78 RHLPVLLSQHRFA
+78 RHVPVLLSQHRFA

-105 ISALELSDA
+105 ISALELSGTDPA
-114 DSAQHSPALL
+114 LHSPALL
-124 AAVRE
+124 AATSE
-129 RAAELLRAANPAQI
+129 RAAQLLRAADPAQI
-143 LDRRPLYAYL
+143 LDRRPLHAYL
-153 RLLGGAAAVVLFC
+153 RLLGGAVAVALLC
-166 GALFGDD
+166 STLFGDD

-188 ERPPRTLITVR
+188 ERPPRTLITVQ
-199 PGNLEIIKGEDAT
+199 PGDLEVIKGDDAT

-223 RARIV
+223 RAHLV
-228 RRASAEA
+228 RRPSPAA
-235 PYQIEELVV
+235 PYQTEELVV

-269 DRSPEYEVRVIDPP
+269 DRSPEYEVRVINPP

-297 SRLPDRIEEE
+297 SELSDRIEEE
-307 GGDIQGLPGTRVAL
+307 GGDIEGLPGTRVAL
-321 EVTANKPLSKAALV
+321 EIAANKPLSKATLV
-335 LDDTLSLAAQLD
+335 LDDTLSIAAQLD
-347 GATARIALQI
+347 GATARVAFQI
-357 ERPGAYHIDLVDRK
+357 ERPGAYHIALVDRK

-381 AIQMREDQKPVVAI
+381 AIQVREDQKPVVALV
-395 TDPGRDSDLPESL
+395 DPGRDSDLPESL

-429 RVNNGSEQRRA
+429 RVNSGSEQRLS
-440 LPINPQ
+440 LPISPQ
-446 REVLVSH
+446 REVLIQH

-461 LQLSS
+461 
-466 GRSLLPEDRIYYHLE
+466 LLPEDRIYYHLE

-491 QKGQSR
+491 QQGQSR

-505 LYELYSETDQA
+505 LYELYSEADQA
-516 QEEQLSSLEELAAE
+516 QGEQLSSLEELAAK

-547 SEELSWEQKKELES
+547 SEELSWEQKKELEA
-561 TLAAEAERAR
+561 TLKAEAERTR
-571 AVEELAAELEKTIDS
+571 AVEELAAELEKTVHA
-586 MQDEGTGS
+586 MQDEGTGTA
-594 EELLDKLNHI
+594 ELLDKLDHI
-604 RELMGDI
+604 RALMGDI

-621 DLQKAAT
+621 ELQKAASN
-628 DPDPRILAEALKRF
+628 PDPRVLAEALKRF

-659 LEQVRTEQQLRAI
+659 LEQLRTEQQLRAI

-705 LQRDTERLAEQLQEL
+705 LQRDTERLADQLQDL
-720 SDSTAEQN
+720 SASTSEQN
-728 PALSEQLA
+728 PALADQLA
-736 HRAED
+736 RRAED
-741 IETKALSERMR
+741 LARKALPERMR

-757 MRAKSPGEAQQTGQA
+757 MRAKSPSAAQQSGQA
-772 LAADLDALA
+772 LAADLNALA
-781 EDLQQMQDEYLAAE
+781 EDLQQLQDEYLAAE

-801 ELRRAM
+801 KLRRAM

-813 SQRQESL
+813 SQRQENL
-820 FTDARA
+820 FADARA
-826 QDGSTTRL
+826 QD
-834 SGSAELTVEA
+834 
-844 SPKSERTEVQ
+844 Q
-854 FALMQGTSQVVERIA
+854 FALMQGTSQVVEHIA
-869 AVGRRTLALT
+869 EVGRRTLALA
-879 PNLSATIGYALR
+879 PELSATVGYALR
-891 EMHDAA
+891 DMRDAA
-897 QRLGQRDVQGAHHF
+897 QHLGQRDVQGAHHF

-921 TALLLRE
+921 TVLLLRE

-944 AMQQLLGLSEQQSH
+944 AMQQLLDLSEQQGQ
-958 LNQASEQAMGQMPGP
+958 LNQASEQAMGQMPG
-973 SLQQQIA
+973 SALQRQIA
-980 RLSAQQQ
+980 SLSTQQQ

-994 EISRSLRGY
+994 EIARSLRGH
-1003 RGAQQRVQAIQDEM
+1003 RGARQRVQAIQDEM
-1017 RDVLADLQRGRLTQ
+1017 RDVLADLQRGRLSQ

-1069 YTGPTALPADRG
+1069 YAGPTTLLTDRG
-1081 QTPNLWREA
+1081 QTPDLWREA
-1090 LRQALA
+1090 LRQALT
-1096 GPYPEEYRALLRRYY
+1096 GPYPEEYRALLRHYY
-1111 DQIYQDLQTREAP
+1111 DQIYQDLQAREAP

>member
-1 MDHSS
+1 MDHTS
-6 LSPLLTHLAALR
+6 LPSLLAHLR
-18 RRALGLTICSAL
+18 RRAVLLTACAAL
-30 ALGLAAGLMSVLLW
+30 ALALAAGLGLALLW
-44 VLLEALFFLSPPWRT
+44 VMLEALFFLAPPWRT
-59 GLGLLALLSTGGML
+59 GLGVLALVGTGSAL
-73 AFALR
+73 AFFLR
-78 RHLPVLLSQHRFA
+78 RHLPVLLSPHRFA

-98 PPLQQRL
+98 PPLKQRL
-105 ISALELSDA
+105 ISALELADA
-114 DSAQHSPALL
+114 DAASHSPELL
-124 AAVRE
+124 AAATDQAV
-129 RAAELLRAANPAQI
+129 ALLRAANPAQI
-143 LDRRPLYAYL
+143 LDRRPLYAQL
-153 RLLGGAAAVVLFC
+153 RLLGGAVAVVLLS
-166 GALFGDD
+166 GILWSDD

-188 ERPPRTLITVR
+188 ERPPRTLITVQ
-199 PGNLEIIKGEDAT
+199 PGDLEVIKGDDAT

-228 RRASAEA
+228 RRASTQA
-235 PYQIEELVV
+235 PYQVEELVV

-257 QQSFRYAIAVGD
+257 QRSFRYAIAVGD

-283 AVKRLRLHY
+283 AVQRLRLHY

-297 SRLPDRIEEE
+297 SQLPDRIEEE
-307 GGDIQGLPGTRVAL
+307 GGDIEGLPGTRVAL
-321 EVTANKPLSKAALV
+321 EIAANKPLSKATLV
-335 LDDTLSLAAQLD
+335 LDDTLSIPAQLD
-347 GATARIALQI
+347 GTTARVALQI
-357 ERPGAYHIDLVDRK
+357 ERPGAYHIALADRK

-381 AIQMREDQKPVVAI
+381 AIQVRQDHKPEIAI
-395 TDPGRDSDLPESL
+395 VDPGRDSDLPESR

-423 EIALVY
+423 EIALAY
-429 RVNNGSEQRRA
+429 RVNNGPEQRRA
-440 LPINPQ
+440 LPITPQ

-453 IWDLSAAN
+453 IWDLS
-461 LQLSS
+461 ST
-466 GRSLLPEDRIYYHLE
+466 SLLPEDRIYYHLE

-505 LYELYSETDQA
+505 LYELYSEADQA
-516 QEEQLSSLEELAAE
+516 QSEQLSSLEEVAAE

-561 TLAAEAERAR
+561 TLEAEAERAR

-594 EELLDKLNHI
+594 EDLLDKLEHI

-621 DLQKAAT
+621 DLQKAASN
-628 DPDPRILAEALKRF
+628 PNPRALADALKRF

-659 LEQVRTEQQLRAI
+659 LQQVRTEQQLRAI

-687 RELADGQ
+687 RELAEGQ
-694 SGLRQQLQEGS
+694 SGLRQQLQEGN

-736 HRAED
+736 HHAED
-741 IETKALSERMR
+741 VERKALAERMR

-757 MRAKSPGEAQQTGQA
+757 MRAKSQGAAQQTGQA
-772 LAADLDALA
+772 LAADLDSLA
-781 EDLQQMQDEYLAAE
+781 EDLQQLQDEYLAAE

-820 FTDARA
+820 FTDGRA
-826 QDGSTTRL
+826 QDGS
-834 SGSAELTVEA
+834 
-844 SPKSERTEVQ
+844 PKSELAEDQ
-854 FALMQGTSQVVERIA
+854 FALLQGTGQVVERIA
-869 AVGRRTLALT
+869 AVGRRTLALA

-891 EMHDAA
+891 EMQHAA
-897 QRLGQRDVQGAHHF
+897 QRLGQRDARGAHNP
-911 QRKAMRYLNE
+911 QKKAMRYLNE
-921 TALLLRE
+921 TVLLLRE

-944 AMQQLLGLSEQQSH
+944 AMQQLLGLSEQQSQ

-973 SLQQQIA
+973 GQQQQIA

-994 EISRSLRGY
+994 EIARSLRGH
-1003 RGAQQRVQAIQDEM
+1003 RGAQQRVQAIREEM
-1017 RDVLADLQRGRLTQ
+1017 RDVLADLRRGRLNQ

-1047 SRSIHSRGFDEKRRS
+1047 SRSIHSRGFEEKRRS

-1069 YTGPTALPADRG
+1069 YAGPAAAPSDRE
-1081 QTPNLWREA
+1081 QTPDLWREA

-1096 GPYPEEYRALLRRYY
+1096 GPYPEEYRALLRHYY
-1111 DQIYQDLQTREAP
+1111 DQIYQDLQEREAP

>member
-1 MDHSS
+1 MDHSA
-6 LSPLLTHLAALR
+6 LSPLLAHLAALR
-18 RRALGLTICSAL
+18 RRALGLTLCSTLVL
-30 ALGLAAGLMSVLLW
+30 ALAAGLAFTLLW
-44 VLLEALFFLSPPWRT
+44 ILLEALLFLSPPWRT
-59 GLGLLALLSTGGML
+59 GLGILALLATGGVL
-73 AFALR
+73 AFALK

-105 ISALELSDA
+105 ISALELSDT
-114 DSAQHSPALL
+114 DPSLHSPALL
-124 AAVRE
+124 AAARE

-153 RLLGGAAAVVLFC
+153 RLLGGAAVIALLC

-173 LAQAAQRCAHPLTAY
+173 LAQAAQRCAHPLTIY
-188 ERPPRTLITVR
+188 ERPPRTLITVQ
-199 PGNLEIIKGEDAT
+199 PGDLEIIKGDDAI

-223 RARIV
+223 RARIM
-228 RRASAEA
+228 RRASTEA

-249 VTYTFPQV
+249 VAYTFPQV
-257 QQSFRYAIAVGD
+257 QRSFRYAIAVGD

-297 SRLPDRIEEE
+297 SQLPDRIEEE

-321 EVTANKPLSKAALV
+321 EIAANKPLSKATLV
-335 LDDTLSLAAQLD
+335 LDDTLSIAAQLD
-347 GATARIALQI
+347 GATARMAFQI
-357 ERPGAYHIDLVDRK
+357 ERPGAYHIALVDRK

-381 AIQMREDQKPVVAI
+381 AIQVREDQKPEVAI

-429 RVNNGSEQRRA
+429 RVNSGPEQRLA

-446 REVLVSH
+446 REVLISH
-453 IWDLSAAN
+453 IWDLSVAN
-461 LQLSS
+461 LRLSS

-505 LYELYSETDQA
+505 LYELYSEADQA

-541 RRELLK
+541 RREFLK

-561 TLAAEAERAR
+561 TLTAEAERAR
-571 AVEELAAELEKTIDS
+571 AVEELAAELEKTIND

-594 EELLDKLNHI
+594 EELLDKLDHI

-621 DLQKAAT
+621 DLQKAASN
-628 DPDPRILAEALKRF
+628 PDPRVLAEALKRF

-728 PALSEQLA
+728 PALAEQLSQ
-736 HRAED
+736 RAED
-741 IETKALSERMR
+741 VERKALSERMR

-820 FTDARA
+820 FADARA
-826 QDGSTTRL
+826 QD
-834 SGSAELTVEA
+834 
-844 SPKSERTEVQ
+844 Q
-854 FALMQGTSQVVERIA
+854 FALMQGTSHVVERIA
-869 AVGRRTLALT
+869 AVGQRTLALA
-879 PNLSATIGYALR
+879 PDLRATVGYALR
-891 EMHDAA
+891 DMQDAA
-897 QRLGQRDVQGAHHF
+897 QRLGQRDVQGARHF

-944 AMQQLLGLSEQQSH
+944 AMQQLLGLSEQQSQ

-973 SLQQQIA
+973 GLQQQIA

-994 EISRSLRGY
+994 EISRSLRGH

-1069 YTGPTALPADRG
+1069 YAGPTALPTDRG
-1081 QTPNLWREA
+1081 QTPDLWREA

-1111 DQIYQDLQTREAP
+1111 DQIYQDLQVREAP

>member
-18 RRALGLTICSAL
+18 RRALGLTILSAL

-59 GLGLLALLSTGGML
+59 GLGILALLATGGVL
-73 AFALR
+73 AFALK

-105 ISALELSDA
+105 ISALELSDT
-114 DSAQHSPALL
+114 DPSLHSPALL
-124 AAVRE
+124 AAASE
-129 RAAELLRAANPAQI
+129 RAAALLRAANPAQI

-199 PGNLEIIKGEDAT
+199 PGNLEIIKGDDAT

-257 QQSFRYAIAVGD
+257 QQSFHYAIAVGD

-347 GATARIALQI
+347 GATARVALQI
-357 ERPGAYHIDLVDRK
+357 DRPGAYHIALVDRK

-381 AIQMREDQKPVVAI
+381 AIQVREDQKPVVAI

-446 REVLVSH
+446 REVLISH

-461 LQLSS
+461 
-466 GRSLLPEDRIYYHLE
+466 LLPEDRIYYHLE

-505 LYELYSETDQA
+505 LYELYSEADQA

-594 EELLDKLNHI
+594 EELLDKLDHI

-611 ATPEMQQALA
+611 ATPEMQQALTE
-621 DLQKAAT
+621 LQKAAT
-628 DPDPRILAEALKRF
+628 DPDPQALADALKRF

-741 IETKALSERMR
+741 VENKALSERMR

-757 MRAKSPGEAQQTGQA
+757 MRAKSPSAAQQTGQA

-781 EDLQQMQDEYLAAE
+781 EDLQQMQDEYLAGE

-801 ELRRAM
+801 ELRRAT

-820 FTDARA
+820 FGNARA
-826 QDGSTTRL
+826 QD
-834 SGSAELTVEA
+834 
-844 SPKSERTEVQ
+844 Q
-854 FALMQGTSQVVERIA
+854 FALMQGTSQVVEHIA
-869 AVGRRTLALT
+869 AVGRRTLALA
-879 PNLSATIGYALR
+879 PDLSATIGYALR

-897 QRLGQRDVQGAHHF
+897 QRLGQRDVQGARHP

-921 TALLLRE
+921 TVLLLRE

-944 AMQQLLGLSEQQSH
+944 AMQQLLGLSEQQSQ

-994 EISRSLRGY
+994 EISRSLRGH
-1003 RGAQQRVQAIQDEM
+1003 RGAQQRVQAIRDEM
-1017 RDVLADLQRGRLTQ
+1017 RDVLTDLQRGRLTQ

-1069 YTGPTALPADRG
+1069 YAGPTALPTDRG
-1081 QTPNLWREA
+1081 QPPDLWREA

>member
-18 RRALGLTICSAL
+18 RRALGLTIFSAL
-30 ALGLAAGLMSVLLW
+30 ALGLAAGLMSILLW

-59 GLGLLALLSTGGML
+59 GLGILALLATGGVL
-73 AFALR
+73 AFALK

-105 ISALELSDA
+105 ISALELSDT
-114 DSAQHSPALL
+114 DPSLHSPALL
-124 AAVRE
+124 AAASE
-129 RAAELLRAANPAQI
+129 RAAALLRAANPAQI

-153 RLLGGAAAVVLFC
+153 RLLGSATAVVLLC

-173 LAQAAQRCAHPLTAY
+173 LVQAAQRCAHPLTAY

-257 QQSFRYAIAVGD
+257 QQSFHYAIAVGD

-357 ERPGAYHIDLVDRK
+357 ERTGAYHIDLVDRK
-371 GATNRDPIRY
+371 GATNRAPIRY
-381 AIQMREDQKPVVAI
+381 AIQVREDQKPVVAI

-429 RVNNGSEQRRA
+429 RVNNSPEQRRA

-461 LQLSS
+461 L
-466 GRSLLPEDRIYYHLE
+466 LPEDRIYYHLE

-491 QKGQSR
+491 QKGQSH

-505 LYELYSETDQA
+505 LYELYSEADQA

-594 EELLDKLNHI
+594 EELLDKLDHI

-621 DLQKAAT
+621 ELQKAAT
-628 DPDPRILAEALKRF
+628 DPDPQALADALKRF

-705 LQRDTERLAEQLQEL
+705 LQRDTERLAEQLREL

-741 IETKALSERMR
+741 VENKALSERMR

-757 MRAKSPGEAQQTGQA
+757 MRAKSPSAAQQTGQA

-801 ELRRAM
+801 ELRRAT

-820 FTDARA
+820 FGDARA
-826 QDGSTTRL
+826 QD
-834 SGSAELTVEA
+834 
-844 SPKSERTEVQ
+844 Q
-854 FALMQGTSQVVERIA
+854 FALMQGTSHVVERIA
-869 AVGRRTLALT
+869 AVGRRTLALA

-897 QRLGQRDVQGAHHF
+897 QRLGQRDVQGARHP

-921 TALLLRE
+921 TVLLLRE

-944 AMQQLLGLSEQQSH
+944 AMQQLLGLSEQQSQ

-973 SLQQQIA
+973 SLHQQIA

-987 GLMQALD
+987 GLMRALD
-994 EISRSLRGY
+994 EIANSLRGH
-1003 RGAQQRVQAIQDEM
+1003 RGAQQRVQAIRDEV

-1069 YTGPTALPADRG
+1069 YAGPTALPTDRR
-1081 QTPNLWREA
+1081 QTPDLWREA

-1111 DQIYQDLQTREAP
+1111 DQIYQDLQVREAP

>member
-18 RRALGLTICSAL
+18 RRALGLTLCSTLVL
-30 ALGLAAGLMSVLLW
+30 ALAAGLVFALLW

-59 GLGLLALLSTGGML
+59 GLGISALLATGGAL
-73 AFALR
+73 AFALK

-105 ISALELSDA
+105 ISALELSGTDP
-114 DSAQHSPALL
+114 SLHSPALL
-124 AAVRE
+124 AAASE
-129 RAAELLRAANPAQI
+129 RAAQLLRAADPAQI

-153 RLLGGAAAVVLFC
+153 RLLGGAVAVVLLC
-166 GALFGDD
+166 GSLFGDD
-173 LAQAAQRCAHPLTAY
+173 LAQAAQRCAHPLTTY
-188 ERPPRTLITVR
+188 ERPPRTLITVQ
-199 PGNLEIIKGEDAT
+199 PGDLEVIKGDDAT

-223 RARIV
+223 RALIV
-228 RRASAEA
+228 RRPSAEA

-249 VTYTFPQV
+249 VTYIFPQV
-257 QQSFRYAIAVGD
+257 QRSFRYAIAVGD

-321 EVTANKPLSKAALV
+321 EIAASKPLSKAALV
-335 LDDTLSLAAQLD
+335 LDDSLSLAAQLD
-347 GATARIALQI
+347 GATARVAFQL
-357 ERPGAYHIDLVDRK
+357 ERTGAYYIALVDRK
-371 GATNRDPIRY
+371 SATNRDPIRY

-446 REVLVSH
+446 REMLVSH

-461 LQLSS
+461 
-466 GRSLLPEDRIYYHLE
+466 LLPEDRIYYHLE
-481 ALDNNQVAGP
+481 ALDNNQVSGP

-505 LYELYSETDQA
+505 LYELYSEADQA

-547 SEELSWEQKKELES
+547 SEELSWEQKKEIES
-561 TLAAEAERAR
+561 TLAAETERAR

-586 MQDEGTGS
+586 MKDEGTGS
-594 EELLDKLNHI
+594 EELLDKLDHI

-621 DLQKAAT
+621 ELQKAAS
-628 DPDPRILAEALKRF
+628 DPDPQALADALKRF

-687 RELADGQ
+687 RELAAGQ

-705 LQRDTERLAEQLQEL
+705 LQRDTERLAEQIQEL
-720 SDSTAEQN
+720 SASTAEQN

-741 IETKALSERMR
+741 VESKALSERMR

-757 MRAKSPGEAQQTGQA
+757 MRAKSPDAAQQTGQA

-781 EDLQQMQDEYLAAE
+781 EDLQQLQDEYLAGE

-820 FTDARA
+820 FADARA
-826 QDGSTTRL
+826 QD
-834 SGSAELTVEA
+834 
-844 SPKSERTEVQ
+844 Q

-869 AVGRRTLALT
+869 AVGRRTLALA
-879 PNLSATIGYALR
+879 PDLRATIGYALR

-897 QRLGQRDVQGAHHF
+897 LRLGQRDVQRARHP

-921 TALLLRE
+921 TVLLLRE

-944 AMQQLLGLSEQQSH
+944 AMQQLLGLSEQQSQ
-958 LNQASEQAMGQMPGP
+958 LNQASEQAMGQMPSP
-973 SLQQQIA
+973 ALQRQIA

-994 EISRSLRGY
+994 EIARSLRGH
-1003 RGAQQRVQAIQDEM
+1003 RGAQQRVQAIQEEM

-1038 RIYQRMLDA
+1038 RLYQRMLDA

-1069 YTGPTALPADRG
+1069 YAGPAALPTDRG
-1081 QTPNLWREA
+1081 QTPDLWREA

-1111 DQIYQDLQTREAP
+1111 DQIYQDLQERETP

>member
-1 MDHSS
+1 MDHSA

-18 RRALGLTICSAL
+18 RRALGLTIFSAL

-44 VLLEALFFLSPPWRT
+44 ILLEAIFFLSPPWRT
-59 GLGLLALLSTGGML
+59 GLGILAFLATGGVL
-73 AFALR
+73 AFALK

-105 ISALELSDA
+105 ISALELSGTDPA
-114 DSAQHSPALL
+114 LHSPALL
-124 AAVRE
+124 TAASE
-129 RAAELLRAANPAQI
+129 RATALLRAANPAQI

-153 RLLGGAAAVVLFC
+153 RLLGGAVAIALLC

-188 ERPPRTLITVR
+188 ERPPRTLITVQ
-199 PGNLEIIKGEDAT
+199 PGDLEVIKGDDAT

-223 RARIV
+223 RARIE
-228 RRASAEA
+228 RRPSAEA
-235 PYQIEELVV
+235 PYQTEELVV

-249 VTYTFPQV
+249 VAYTFPQV
-257 QQSFRYAIAVGD
+257 QRSFRYAIAVGD

-297 SRLPDRIEEE
+297 SQLPDRIEEE

-321 EVTANKPLSKAALV
+321 EIAANKPLSKATLV
-335 LDDTLSLAAQLD
+335 LDDTLSIAARLD
-347 GATARIALQI
+347 GATARVAFQI
-357 ERPGAYHIDLVDRK
+357 ERTGAYHIALVDRK

-381 AIQMREDQKPVVAI
+381 AIQVREDQKPVVAI
-395 TDPGRDSDLPESL
+395 VDPGRDSDLPESL

-440 LPINPQ
+440 LPISPSAELRSKSQ
-446 REVLVSH
+446 REVLISH

-461 LQLSS
+461 
-466 GRSLLPEDRIYYHLE
+466 LLPEDRIYYHLE

-505 LYELYSETDQA
+505 LYELYSEADQA
-516 QEEQLSSLEELAAE
+516 QEEQLSSLDELAAE

-594 EELLDKLNHI
+594 EELLDKLDHI

-621 DLQKAAT
+621 DLQKAASN
-628 DPDPRILAEALKRF
+628 PDSRVLAEALKRF

-705 LQRDTERLAEQLQEL
+705 LQRDTERLAEQLQDL

-741 IETKALSERMR
+741 VERKALAERMR

-757 MRAKSPGEAQQTGQA
+757 MRAKSPGAAQQSGQA

-781 EDLQQMQDEYLAAE
+781 EDLQQMQDEYLTGE

-820 FTDARA
+820 FADARA
-826 QDGSTTRL
+826 QD
-834 SGSAELTVEA
+834 
-844 SPKSERTEVQ
+844 Q
-854 FALMQGTSQVVERIA
+854 FALMQGTSHVVERIA
-869 AVGRRTLALT
+869 AVGRRTLALA
-879 PNLSATIGYALR
+879 PDLRATVGYALR
-891 EMHDAA
+891 DMQHAA
-897 QRLGQRDVQGAHHF
+897 QRLGQRDVQGARHF

-921 TALLLRE
+921 TVLLLRE

-944 AMQQLLGLSEQQSH
+944 AMQQLLGLSEQQSQ

-980 RLSAQQQ
+980 RLSAQQR

-994 EISRSLRGY
+994 EIARSLRGH

-1069 YTGPTALPADRG
+1069 YAGPTTLTADRE
-1081 QTPNLWREA
+1081 QTPDLWREA

-1111 DQIYQDLQTREAP
+1111 DQIYQDLQVREAP

>member
-18 RRALGLTICSAL
+18 RRALGLTILSAL

-59 GLGLLALLSTGGML
+59 GLGILALLATGGVL
-73 AFALR
+73 AFALK

-105 ISALELSDA
+105 ISALELSDT
-114 DSAQHSPALL
+114 DPSLHSPALL
-124 AAVRE
+124 AATSE

-143 LDRRPLYAYL
+143 LNRRPLYAYL
-153 RLLGGAAAVVLFC
+153 RLLGGSAAVALLC
-166 GALFGDD
+166 GVLFGDD
-173 LAQAAQRCAHPLTAY
+173 LAQAAQRCAHPLTTY

-199 PGNLEIIKGEDAT
+199 PGNLEVIKGDDAT

-228 RRASAEA
+228 RRPSTKA

-257 QQSFRYAIAVGD
+257 QQSFHYAIAVGD

-321 EVTANKPLSKAALV
+321 EVTANKPLSEAALV

-357 ERPGAYHIDLVDRK
+357 ERTGAYHIDLVDRK

-381 AIQMREDQKPVVAI
+381 AIQVREDQKPVVAI

-461 LQLSS
+461 L
-466 GRSLLPEDRIYYHLE
+466 LPEDRIYYHLE
-481 ALDNNQVAGP
+481 ALDNNQVSGP

-505 LYELYSETDQA
+505 LYELYSEADQA

-594 EELLDKLNHI
+594 EELLDKLDHI

-621 DLQKAAT
+621 ELQKAAT
-628 DPDPRILAEALKRF
+628 DPDPQALADALKRF

-741 IETKALSERMR
+741 VETKALSERMR

-757 MRAKSPGEAQQTGQA
+757 MRAKSPSAAQQTGQA

-781 EDLQQMQDEYLAAE
+781 EDLQQIQDEYLAGE

-820 FTDARA
+820 FGNARA
-826 QDGSTTRL
+826 QD
-834 SGSAELTVEA
+834 
-844 SPKSERTEVQ
+844 Q

-869 AVGRRTLALT
+869 AVGRRTLALA
-879 PNLSATIGYALR
+879 PDMSATIGYALR

-897 QRLGQRDVQGAHHF
+897 LRLGQRDVQGARHP

-921 TALLLRE
+921 TVLLLRE

-944 AMQQLLGLSEQQSH
+944 AMQQLLGLSEQQSQ
-958 LNQASEQAMGQMPGP
+958 LNQASEQALGQMPGP
-973 SLQQQIA
+973 ALQQQIA
-980 RLSAQQQ
+980 RLSARQQ

-994 EISRSLRGY
+994 EIARSLRGH

-1017 RDVLADLQRGRLTQ
+1017 RGVLADLQRRRLTQ
-1031 RTRQNQE
+1031 RTRRNQE

-1062 ITATDQP
+1062 ITADDQP
-1069 YTGPTALPADRG
+1069 YAGPTALPANRG
-1081 QTPNLWREA
+1081 QSPDLWREA

>member
-1 MDHSS
+1 
-6 LSPLLTHLAALR
+6 
-18 RRALGLTICSAL
+18 
-30 ALGLAAGLMSVLLW
+30 
-44 VLLEALFFLSPPWRT
+44 
-59 GLGLLALLSTGGML
+59 
-73 AFALR
+73 
-78 RHLPVLLSQHRFA
+78 PVLLSQHRFA

-105 ISALELSDA
+105 ISALELSDT
-114 DSAQHSPALL
+114 DPSLHSPALL
-124 AAVRE
+124 AAASE
-129 RAAELLRAANPAQI
+129 RAAALLRAANPAQI

-153 RLLGGAAAVVLFC
+153 RLLGSATAVVLLC
-166 GALFGDD
+166 AALFGND
-173 LAQAAQRCAHPLTAY
+173 LAQAVHRCAHPLTAY

-199 PGNLEIIKGEDAT
+199 PGNLEIIKGDDAT

-228 RRASAEA
+228 RRISAEA

-269 DRSPEYEVRVIDPP
+269 DRSAEYEVHVIDPP

-297 SRLPDRIEEE
+297 SQLPDRIEEE

-357 ERPGAYHIDLVDRK
+357 ERTGAYHIDLVDRK

-381 AIQMREDQKPVVAI
+381 AIQVREDQKPVVAI

-408 KVLLKAEASDDFSVE
+408 KVFLKAEANDDFSVE

-429 RVNNGSEQRRA
+429 RVNNSPEQRRA

-461 LQLSS
+461 
-466 GRSLLPEDRIYYHLE
+466 LLPEDRIYYHLE

-505 LYELYSETDQA
+505 LYELYSEADQA

-594 EELLDKLNHI
+594 EELLDKLDHI

-621 DLQKAAT
+621 ELQKAAT
-628 DPDPRILAEALKRF
+628 DPDPQALADALKRF

-687 RELADGQ
+687 RELAAGQ

-741 IETKALSERMR
+741 IANKALSERMR

-757 MRAKSPGEAQQTGQA
+757 MRAKSPGAAQQTGQA

-781 EDLQQMQDEYLAAE
+781 EDLQQMQDEYLAGE

-801 ELRRAM
+801 ELRRAT

-820 FTDARA
+820 FGDARA
-826 QDGSTTRL
+826 QD
-834 SGSAELTVEA
+834 
-844 SPKSERTEVQ
+844 Q
-854 FALMQGTSQVVERIA
+854 FALMQGTSQVVEHIA
-869 AVGRRTLALT
+869 AVGRRTLALA

-897 QRLGQRDVQGAHHF
+897 QRLGQRDAQGARHP

-921 TALLLRE
+921 TVLLLRE

-944 AMQQLLGLSEQQSH
+944 AMQQLLGLSEQQSQ
-958 LNQASEQAMGQMPGP
+958 LNQASEQAMGQSQMSGP

-994 EISRSLRGY
+994 EIAHSLRGH

-1069 YTGPTALPADRG
+1069 YAGPTALPADRG
-1081 QTPNLWREA
+1081 QTPDLWREA

>member
-1 MDHSS
+1 MDHSP
-6 LSPLLTHLAALR
+6 LSPLLTHLAALH
-18 RRALGLTICSAL
+18 RRALGLTLCSTLAL
-30 ALGLAAGLMSVLLW
+30 ALAAGLVFALLW

-59 GLGLLALLSTGGML
+59 GLGILALLATGGVL

-78 RHLPVLLSQHRFA
+78 QHLPVLLSQHRFA

-105 ISALELSDA
+105 ISALELSGTNP
-114 DSAQHSPALL
+114 SLHSPALL
-124 AAVRE
+124 AAASE
-129 RAAELLRAANPAQI
+129 RAAALLRTADPAQI

-153 RLLGGAAAVVLFC
+153 RLLGGAVAVALLC

-173 LAQAAQRCAHPLTAY
+173 LTQAAQRCAHPLTAY
-188 ERPPRTLITVR
+188 ERPPRTLITVQ
-199 PGNLEIIKGEDAT
+199 PGDLEVVKGEDAT
-212 LQVHFAGDKPR
+212 LQVYFAGDKPR

-228 RRASAEA
+228 RRPSAEA

-257 QQSFRYAIAVGD
+257 QRSFRYAIAVGN

-307 GGDIQGLPGTRVAL
+307 GGDIQGLPGTRVAFQI
-321 EVTANKPLSKAALV
+321 AASKPLSKAALV
-335 LDDTLSLAAQLD
+335 LDDTLSLSAQLD
-347 GATARIALQI
+347 GATARVAFQI
-357 ERPGAYHIDLVDRK
+357 ERTGAYHIALVDRK

-381 AIQMREDQKPVVAI
+381 AIQVREDQKPEVALV
-395 TDPGRDSDLPESL
+395 DPGRDSDLPESL

-429 RVNNGSEQRRA
+429 RVNNGPEQRRA

-461 LQLSS
+461 L
-466 GRSLLPEDRIYYHLE
+466 LPEDRIYYQLE
-481 ALDNNQVAGP
+481 ALDNNQVSGP

-505 LYELYSETDQA
+505 LYELYSEADQA
-516 QEEQLSSLEELAAE
+516 QGKQLSSLEELAAE

-547 SEELSWEQKKELES
+547 REELSWEQKKELES

-586 MQDEGTGS
+586 MQDEGTGT
-594 EELLDKLNHI
+594 EELLDKLDHI

-621 DLQKAAT
+621 DLQKAASN
-628 DPDPRILAEALKRF
+628 PDPQALADALKRF

-694 SGLRQQLQEGS
+694 RGLRQQLQEAS

-720 SDSTAEQN
+720 SASTAEQN
-728 PALSEQLA
+728 PALAEQLA

-741 IETKALSERMR
+741 VESKTLSERMR

-757 MRAKSPGEAQQTGQA
+757 MRAKSQGAAQQTGQA

-781 EDLQQMQDEYLAAE
+781 EDLQQLQDEYLAAE

-820 FTDARA
+820 FADARA
-826 QDGSTTRL
+826 QD
-834 SGSAELTVEA
+834 
-844 SPKSERTEVQ
+844 Q
-854 FALMQGTSQVVERIA
+854 FALLQGTSQVVERIA
-869 AVGRRTLALT
+869 AVGQRTLALA
-879 PNLSATIGYALR
+879 PDLSATIGYALR
-891 EMHDAA
+891 HMHDAA
-897 QRLGQRDVQGAHHF
+897 QRLGQRDAQGALNP

-921 TALLLRE
+921 TVLLLRE

-944 AMQQLLGLSEQQSH
+944 AMQQLLGLSEQQSQ

-973 SLQQQIA
+973 GLQQQIA

-994 EISRSLRGY
+994 EISRSLRGH
-1003 RGAQQRVQAIQDEM
+1003 RGAQQRVQAIQEEM
-1017 RDVLADLQRGRLTQ
+1017 RDVLADLQRGRLNQ

-1062 ITATDQP
+1062 VTATDQP
-1069 YTGPTALPADRG
+1069 YAGPTALPADRG
-1081 QTPNLWREA
+1081 QTPDLWREA

-1096 GPYPEEYRALLRRYY
+1096 GPYPEEYRTLLRRYY
-1111 DQIYQDLQTREAP
+1111 DQIYQDLQERETP

>member
-6 LSPLLTHLAALR
+6 LSPLLAHLAALR
-18 RRALGLTICSAL
+18 RRALGLTLCSTLVL
-30 ALGLAAGLMSVLLW
+30 ALAAGLAFALLW
-44 VLLEALFFLSPPWRT
+44 VLLEALLFLSPPWRT
-59 GLGLLALLSTGGML
+59 SLGLLALLSTGGVL
-73 AFALR
+73 AFALKW
-78 RHLPVLLSQHRFA
+78 HLPVLLSQHRFA

-124 AAVRE
+124 AAARE
-129 RAAELLRAANPAQI
+129 RAAALLRAANPAQI

-153 RLLGGAAAVVLFC
+153 RLLGSSAAVALLC

-188 ERPPRTLITVR
+188 ERPPRTLITVQ
-199 PGNLEIIKGEDAT
+199 PGDLEVIKGDDAT

-223 RARIV
+223 RARIE
-228 RRASAEA
+228 RRPSAEA
-235 PYQIEELVV
+235 PYQTEELVV

-257 QQSFRYAIAVGD
+257 QRSFRYAIAVGD

-297 SRLPDRIEEE
+297 SQLADRIEEE

-321 EVTANKPLSKAALV
+321 EIAANKPLSKAALV

-347 GATARIALQI
+347 GATARVAFQI
-357 ERPGAYHIDLVDRK
+357 ERPGAYHIALVDRK

-381 AIQMREDQKPVVAI
+381 AIQMREDQKPEVAI

-429 RVNNGSEQRRA
+429 RVNNSPEQRLA

-446 REVLVSH
+446 REVLISH
-453 IWDLSAAN
+453 IWDLSASN
-461 LQLSS
+461 
-466 GRSLLPEDRIYYHLE
+466 LLPEDRIYYHLE

-497 QYVLRFPS
+497 QYILRFPS

-530 GQAHQEYIERV
+530 GQAHQEYIEQV

-561 TLAAEAERAR
+561 TLTAEAERAR

-594 EELLDKLNHI
+594 EELLDKLDHI

-628 DPDPRILAEALKRF
+628 DPDPRVLAEALKRF

-687 RELADGQ
+687 RELVDGQ

-705 LQRDTERLAEQLQEL
+705 LQRDTERLAEQLQDL

-736 HRAED
+736 HRSED
-741 IETKALSERMR
+741 IERKALAERMR

-757 MRAKSPGEAQQTGQA
+757 MRAKSPSAAQQTGQA

-781 EDLQQMQDEYLAAE
+781 EDLQQMQDEYLAGE

-820 FTDARA
+820 FADARA
-826 QDGSTTRL
+826 QD
-834 SGSAELTVEA
+834 
-844 SPKSERTEVQ
+844 Q
-854 FALMQGTSQVVERIA
+854 FALMQGTNHVVERIA
-869 AVGRRTLALT
+869 AVGRRTLALA
-879 PNLSATIGYALR
+879 PDLRATVGYALR
-891 EMHDAA
+891 DMQHAA
-897 QRLGQRDVQGAHHF
+897 QRLGQRDVQGARHF

-921 TALLLRE
+921 TVLLLRE

-944 AMQQLLGLSEQQSH
+944 AMQQLLGLSEQQSQ
-958 LNQASEQAMGQMPGP
+958 LNQASKQAMGQMPGP
-973 SLQQQIA
+973 GLQQQIA

-994 EISRSLRGY
+994 EIARSLRGH

-1069 YTGPTALPADRG
+1069 YADPTALTADRG
-1081 QTPNLWREA
+1081 QTPDLWREA

-1111 DQIYQDLQTREAP
+1111 DQIYQDLQVREAP

>member
-18 RRALGLTICSAL
+18 RRALGLTLCSAL
-30 ALGLAAGLMSVLLW
+30 ALALAAGLMFVLLW
-44 VLLEALFFLSPPWRT
+44 ILFEALFFLSPPWRT
-59 GLGLLALLSTGGML
+59 GLGVLALLGTGGVL
-73 AFALR
+73 AFALK

-114 DSAQHSPALL
+114 DSTRHSPALL
-124 AAVRE
+124 AAASE
-129 RAAELLRAANPAQI
+129 RATTLLRAADPAQV
-143 LDRRPLYAYL
+143 LDRRPLYTYL
-153 RLLGGAAAVVLFC
+153 RLLGGAAAVALLC

-188 ERPPRTLITVR
+188 ERPPRTLITVQ
-199 PGNLEIIKGEDAT
+199 PGNLEIIKGDDAT

-223 RARIV
+223 RARIE
-228 RRASAEA
+228 RRPSAEA
-235 PYQIEELVV
+235 PYQTEELVV

-297 SRLPDRIEEE
+297 SQLPDRIEEE
-307 GGDIQGLPGTRVAL
+307 GGDIQGLPGTRVSL
-321 EVTANKPLSKAALV
+321 EIEANKPLSKATLV
-335 LDDTLSLAAQLD
+335 LDDTLSIAAQLD
-347 GATARIALQI
+347 GTTARMAFQI
-357 ERPGAYHIDLVDRK
+357 ERPGAYHIALVDRK

-381 AIQMREDQKPVVAI
+381 AIQVREDQKPEVAI

-429 RVNNGSEQRRA
+429 RVNSGSEHRRA

-446 REVLVSH
+446 REVLISH

-461 LQLSS
+461 
-466 GRSLLPEDRIYYHLE
+466 LLPEDRIYYHLE

-505 LYELYSETDQA
+505 LYELYSEADQA

-541 RRELLK
+541 RREFLK

-571 AVEELAAELEKTIDS
+571 AVEELAAELEKTIDD

-594 EELLDKLNHI
+594 EELLDKLDHI

-621 DLQKAAT
+621 DLQKAASN
-628 DPDPRILAEALKRF
+628 PDPRVLAEALKRF

-705 LQRDTERLAEQLQEL
+705 LQRDTERLAEQLQDL
-720 SDSTAEQN
+720 SNSTAEQN
-728 PALSEQLA
+728 PALAEQLA
-736 HRAED
+736 QSAED
-741 IETKALSERMR
+741 IERKALAERMR

-781 EDLQQMQDEYLAAE
+781 EDLQQMQDEYLAEE

-820 FTDARA
+820 FADARA
-826 QDGSTTRL
+826 QD
-834 SGSAELTVEA
+834 
-844 SPKSERTEVQ
+844 Q
-854 FALMQGTSQVVERIA
+854 FALMQGTSHVVERIA
-869 AVGRRTLALT
+869 AVGQRTLALA
-879 PNLSATIGYALR
+879 PDLRATVGYALR
-891 EMHDAA
+891 DMHDAA
-897 QRLGQRDVQGAHHF
+897 QRLGQRDVQGAPHF

-921 TALLLRE
+921 TVLLLRE

-944 AMQQLLGLSEQQSH
+944 AMQQLLGLSEQQSQ

-973 SLQQQIA
+973 GLQQQIA

-994 EISRSLRGY
+994 EIARSLRGH

-1069 YTGPTALPADRG
+1069 YAGPTTLPADRG
-1081 QTPNLWREA
+1081 QTPDLWREA

-1111 DQIYQDLQTREAP
+1111 DQIYQDLQVREAP